1 MRNPAGAS
9 SLISFSVIWDWKLR
23 EGSSDEDS
31 LAEVFDD
38 RTALVPYFTGC
49 LRTLNDLDN
58 VAAGYPKLLATTLN
72 HECISKRLKEYKKI
86 MGNSYAGQLKSA
98 RFEEALHNSIEA
110 SLRCSSVVPRPI
122 FSQLYLDPDQPPFL
136 PEDVKP
142 KVEELDKELVHRY
155 TQNGSL
161 DFSNNQTVNEM
172 EDEEEDEDMSDS
184 SSPPIP
190 YSQKPAPEGS
200 CTTDGFCQ
208 AGKDLRLISLCVEQI
223 DIPAGFLLV
232 GAKSPN
238 LPEHILVC
246 AVDKRFLPDDHGK
259 NALLGF
265 SGNCIGCG
273 ERGFRYF
280 TEFSNHINLKL
291 TTQPKKQKHLKYYL
305 VRSSQGVLS
314 KGPLI
319 CWKAASLPE
328 CRSRQSSAASH
339 SAKPNSSVSPS
350 TAPESGR
357 ANGYKSG
364 FTQTD
369 SSVFSPAKSSSAV
382 NISGTQDLS
391 RNKNIVKPLALSVQ
405 LVGKTFATAPL
416 TLRNCDV
423 ANGNSSGG
431 RNNVLSSTFSR
442 PMPHS
447 TSPSPACFSVDQAS
461 MSSSGPP
468 KKRHRG
474 WSPGSPVPPPGLV
487 VPVPTI
493 RPLTRTE
500 PLLSVPVPQ
509 SMLTGILQPQP
520 IPAGETV
527 IVPENL
533 LNNSGIRPV
542 ILIGYGTLPYFYGNV
557 GDIVVSPLL
566 VNCYKIPQLENKDL
580 DLLGLTGGQLLS
592 VENMIL
598 LTIQYLVRL
607 GPDQI
612 PLREEFE
619 QIMLKAMQE
628 FTLRERS
635 LQMSGQCISV
645 SPGQL
650 PWLARLITSV
660 SQDLVHV
667 VVTQNSLA
675 EGISETLR
683 SLNEMKHQQRLPDYV
698 VAICA
703 SKNRGNE
710 FCVVVLGQYQSRA
723 LAEGMLT
730 TSEFLKEISYELI
743 TGKVSFLAS
752 HFKNTSLGDD
762 LDKLLE
768 KMQQQ
773 RGDNVVIPFNGD
785 VSECVSSQEAA
796 TMVSAQDSDLDIA
809 TFQIYQP
816 QLTVA
821 RKLLSQV
828 CAIADSGNQSLDL
841 GHFSKVDFIVIV
853 PRSEVLVQQTLQ
865 RIRQSGVLV
874 DLGLEENGTAYQRA
888 EKYVVRLDNEIQTKF
903 EVFMRRVKQNP
914 YTLFVLVHDNAH
926 IDLTSAISSSLS
938 HGEPSHGLADRVI
951 NCREVTEAFNL
962 LVLQVSSFPY
972 ALQTQQSRISSSNE
986 VHWIQFDN
994 MEEMGSE
1001 EKLYFGLNEYSK
1013 SLQWGITS
1021 PLLRCDENFEKMVN
1035 TLLERY
1041 PRLHS
1046 MVIRCYLLIQQYSEA
1061 LMALTTMA
1069 SLRDHSTP
1077 ETLSIMDD
1085 LITAPGKNRN
1095 GCGHMLIIRVPS
1107 VQLAMLAR
1115 ERLQEVRDK
1124 LGLQYR
1130 FEILLGNPASEFTV
1144 AKHFVTRLK
1153 AWRGN
1158 EQEDWVPRTYQDL
1171 EGLPCIVILTGKD
1184 TLGETFPRSLK
1195 YCDLRLI
1202 DSSYLTRTA
1211 LEQEVG
1217 LACCYVSKGAIRGSI
1232 VALDLSEKEHEK
1244 ANISENDSDELLIDL
1259 ERPQSNSSAVTGTSG
1274 SIAEN
1279 GVSSSSAV
1287 DKSQKQPVSLNFQNV
1302 AVSSVDEGTY
1312 PRSTAGE
1319 TLKQEC
1325 DSLGNQMASSTTSK
1339 LSSSSVA
1346 RTFRWPSQSVKEC
1359 KTLHAALPRIVI
1371 MSKAAYCLLGS
1382 QKSGHLPSSSSLLPH
1397 ADVSWLSSL
1406 RPLLPK
1412 DMNGEEQSLYYRQ
1425 WTTAR
1430 QHHVDYNN
1438 QSESAGLRSFHPRRL
1453 LLTGP
1458 PQVGKT
1464 GSYLQFL
1471 RILFRMLIRLL
1482 EVDVYDE
1489 EEINANSTESSEITQ
1504 SSNDHWPDVEIFSKI
1519 TFDLSVHDT
1528 KYGSMSPVYTEQLS
1542 RVKQEA
1548 SKETKVEEPR
1558 KRETVSMMLTKYSA
1572 YNTFHHCE
1580 QCHQYMDI
1588 NPAAQ
1593 MTDSTLHAFTFS
1605 SSMLGEEV
1613 QLHFIIPKSKEN
1625 HFVFSKQGKHL
1636 ESMRLPLV
1644 SDKQNLNA
1652 VKSPIFT
1659 PSSGRHEHGL
1669 LNLYHAMEGISHL
1682 HLLVV
1687 KEYEMPLYRKYWPNH
1702 IMLVLPGMFNNAGVG
1717 AARFLIKELSYHN
1730 LELER
1735 NRLEE
1740 LGVKRQCVWPFIV
1753 VMDDSCVLWNIHSV
1767 QEQSSQS
1774 MEPGST
1780 SKNVS
1785 LKSVLQHIEA
1795 TPKIV
1800 HYAIL
1805 GIQKWNSKLNSRGSK
1820 PPFSRCHVHD
1830 FILLNVDLT
1839 QNVQYDLNR
1848 YFCEDVDFNLRTN
1861 SSGLL
1866 ICRFNNFSLMKKHI
1880 QVGGQKDFA
1889 IKPKIMVSESVAP
1902 IIPLQYVCAPDSE
1915 HTLLAAPAQFL
1926 LEKFLQ
1932 HATYKLFPKAIHN
1945 FKNPVL
1951 AIDCYLNIGPE
1962 VAICYVS
1969 SRPHSIN
1976 VNCEGVYFSGL
1987 LLYLCDSFVG
1997 ADLLKKF
2004 KFLKGATLCVICQDR
2019 SSLRQTIV
2027 RLELEDE
2034 WQFRLRDEFQTAN
2047 CIDDKPLYFLTG
2059 RHI

>member
-1 MRNPAGAS
+1 
-9 SLISFSVIWDWKLR
+9 
-23 EGSSDEDS
+23 
-31 LAEVFDD
+31 
-38 RTALVPYFTGC
+38 
-49 LRTLNDLDN
+49 
-58 VAAGYPKLLATTLN
+58 
-72 HECISKRLKEYKKI
+72 

-155 TQNGSL
+155 SQNGNL
-161 DFSNNQTVNEM
+161 DFSTNQTVNEM

-208 AGKDLRLISLCVEQI
+208 AGKDLRLVSLCTEQI

-319 CWKAASLPE
+319 CWKE
-328 CRSRQSSAASH
+328 CRSRQSSAASL
-339 SAKPNSSVSPS
+339 SAKPNSAVSPS
-350 TAPESGR
+350 TTPEGGS

-364 FTQTD
+364 FTQT
-369 SSVFSPAKSSSAV
+369 
-382 NISGTQDLS
+382 
-391 RNKNIVKPLALSVQ
+391 
-405 LVGKTFATAPL
+405 
-416 TLRNCDV
+416 
-423 ANGNSSGG
+423 G
-431 RNNVLSSTFSR
+431 RT
-442 PMPHS
+442 
-447 TSPSPACFSVDQAS
+447 S
-461 MSSSGPP
+461 MSNSGPP

-493 RPLTRTE
+493 RPSTRTE

-533 LNNSGIRPV
+533 LNNSGVRPV

-580 DLLGLTGGQLLS
+580 ELLGLTSSQLLS

-598 LTIQYLVRL
+598 LTIQYLVQL

-635 LQMSGQCISV
+635 LQMSAQCISV
-645 SPGQL
+645 SPAQL
-650 PWLARLITSV
+650 PWLARLIASV
-660 SQDLVHV
+660 SRDLVHV

-683 SLNEMKHQQRLPDYV
+683 TLNEMKHQQKLPDYV

-703 SKNRGNE
+703 SKIRGNE

-723 LAEGMLT
+723 LAESMLT
-730 TSEFLKEISYELI
+730 SSEFLKEISYELI

-768 KMQQQ
+768 KMLQQ
-773 RGDNVVIPFNGD
+773 RGESVIIPFNGD
-785 VSECVSSQEAA
+785 VSECVSSQEAIA
-796 TMVSAQDSDLDIA
+796 MVSTQEPDLDVD

-874 DLGLEENGTAYQRA
+874 DLGLEDNGTAYQRA

-903 EVFMRRVKQNP
+903 EVFMKRVKQNP

-926 IDLTSAISSSLS
+926 VDLTSAISSSLS

-951 NCREVTEAFNL
+951 NCREVLEAFNL

-972 ALQTQQSRISSSNE
+972 ALQTQQSRISSTNE
-986 VHWIQFDN
+986 VHWIQFDAVVN
-994 MEEMGSE
+994 
-1001 EKLYFGLNEYSK
+1001 KLYFGLNEYSK
-1013 SLQWGITS
+1013 SLQWGVTS
-1021 PLLRCDENFEKMVN
+1021 PLLRCDETFEKMVT

-1046 MVIRCYLLIQQYSEA
+1046 MVVRCYLLIQQYSQA
-1061 LMALTTMA
+1061 LMSLTTMA

-1085 LITAPGKNRN
+1085 LITSPGKDKN
-1095 GCGHMLIIRVPS
+1095 GCGHMLVIRVPS
-1107 VQLAMLAR
+1107 VQLAMLAK

-1130 FEILLGNPASEFTV
+1130 FEIVLGNPASELTV

-1158 EQEDWVPRTYQDL
+1158 EQDDWIPRTYQDL

-1184 TLGETFPRSLK
+1184 PLGETFPRSLK

-1217 LACCYVSKGAIRGSI
+1217 LACCYVSKEVIRGPI

-1244 ANISENDSDELLIDL
+1244 ANGSENDADELLIDL
-1259 ERPQSNSSAVTGTSG
+1259 DRPQSNSSAVTGTSG
-1274 SIAEN
+1274 SLADN
-1279 GVSSSSAV
+1279 GVSSSSAA
-1287 DKSQKQPVSLNFQNV
+1287 DKSQKQAPSLNFQMV
-1302 AVSSVDEGTY
+1302 AHSSVDEGAY
-1312 PRSTAGE
+1312 PGFTAGE

-1339 LSSSSVA
+1339 LSSLSSVSQ
-1346 RTFRWPSQSVKEC
+1346 TFRWPGHSTKDSKAFR
-1359 KTLHAALPRIVI
+1359 AALPRIVI
-1371 MSKAAYCLLGS
+1371 LSKAAYCLLSS
-1382 QKSGHLPSSSSLLPH
+1382 QKSGNLPSSSSLLPH

-1406 RPLLPK
+1406 RPLLHK
-1412 DMNGEEQSLYYRQ
+1412 DMSSEEQSLYYRQ

-1430 QHHVDYNN
+1430 QHHADFSN
-1438 QSESAGLRSFHPRRL
+1438 QGEASSSRSFHPRRL

-1489 EEINANSTESSEITQ
+1489 EEINTSDSEIAQ
-1504 SSNDHWPDVEIFSKI
+1504 SSNDHWPDIEIFSKMS
-1519 TFDLSVHDT
+1519 FDLSVHDP
-1528 KYGSMSPVYTEQLS
+1528 KYRNISPVYTEQLS
-1542 RVKQEA
+1542 RIKQET
-1548 SKETKVEEPR
+1548 SKEMKSEEPK
-1558 KRETVSMMLTKYSA
+1558 KRETVSMMLTKYAA

-1593 MTDSTLHAFTFS
+1593 VSDSTLHAFTFS

-1613 QLHFIIPKSKEN
+1613 QLHFIIPKSKES

-1644 SDKQNLNA
+1644 SDKNLNA

-1753 VMDDSCVLWNIHSV
+1753 VMDDSCVLWNMHSV
-1767 QEQSSQS
+1767 HEQSSQS
-1774 MEPGST
+1774 LEPGGT

-1785 LKSVLQHIEA
+1785 LKNVLQHIEA

-1805 GIQKWNSKLNSRGSK
+1805 GVQKWNSKLNAK
-1820 PPFSRCHVHD
+1820 KTKAPFSRCHVRD
-1830 FILLNVDLT
+1830 FILLNIDLT

-1848 YFCEDVDFNLRTN
+1848 YFCEDIDFNLRTN

-1866 ICRFNNFSLMKKHI
+1866 ICRFNNFSVMKKHI
-1880 QVGGQKDFA
+1880 QVGGQKDFVV
-1889 IKPKIMVSESVAP
+1889 KPKIVVSDSPAP
-1902 IIPLQYVCAPDSE
+1902 IMPLQYVCAPDSE
-1915 HTLLAAPAQFL
+1915 HTLLAAPSQFL

-1951 AIDCYLNIGPE
+1951 AIDCYLNIGLE

-1976 VNCEGVYFSGL
+1976 VNCEGVFFSGL

-1997 ADLLKKF
+1997 ADLLKRF
-2004 KFLKGATLCVICQDR
+2004 RFLKGATLCVICQDR

-2047 CIDDKPLYFLTG
+2047 SSEDRPLYFLTG

>member
-1 MRNPAGAS
+1 
-9 SLISFSVIWDWKLR
+9 
-23 EGSSDEDS
+23 
-31 LAEVFDD
+31 
-38 RTALVPYFTGC
+38 
-49 LRTLNDLDN
+49 
-58 VAAGYPKLLATTLN
+58 
-72 HECISKRLKEYKKI
+72 

-98 RFEEALHNSIEA
+98 QFEEALHNSIEA

-122 FSQLYLDPDQPPFL
+122 FSQLYLDPDQHPFSSA
-136 PEDVKP
+136 DVKP
-142 KVEELDKELVHRY
+142 KVEDLDKDLVHRY

-161 DFSNNQTVNEM
+161 DFSNNLTVNEM
-172 EDEEEDEDMSDS
+172 EDDEDDEEMSDS
-184 SSPPIP
+184 NSPPIP

-208 AGKDLRLISLCVEQI
+208 AGKDLRLVSLCMEQI

-319 CWKAASLPE
+319 CWKE
-328 CRSRQSSAASH
+328 CRSRQSSATCH
-339 SAKPNSSVSPS
+339 SMKPNSSVSS
-350 TAPESGR
+350 TVTPENGT

-364 FTQTD
+364 FIQTD
-369 SSVFSPAKSSSAV
+369 A
-382 NISGTQDLS
+382 
-391 RNKNIVKPLALSVQ
+391 
-405 LVGKTFATAPL
+405 
-416 TLRNCDV
+416 
-423 ANGNSSGG
+423 ANGNSSHGG
-431 RNNVLSSTFSR
+431 KSSASSSTPAR
-442 PMPHS
+442 PGNYS
-447 TSPSPACFSVDQAS
+447 LSPRPSYASGDQAT
-461 MSSSGPP
+461 MFISGPP

-474 WSPGSPVPPPGLV
+474 WYPGSPVPQPGLV
-487 VPVPTI
+487 VPVPTV
-493 RPLTRTE
+493 RPLSRSE
-500 PLLSVPVPQ
+500 SLLSAPVPQ
-509 SMLTGILQPQP
+509 TPLTGILQPRP

-533 LNNSGIRPV
+533 LTNSGVRPV

-580 DLLGLTGGQLLS
+580 EHLGLTGSQLLS

-628 FTLRERS
+628 FTLRERA
-635 LQMSGQCISV
+635 LQMGAQCAPV

-650 PWLARLITSV
+650 PWLARLIASV

-667 VVTQNSLA
+667 IVTQNSLA

-683 SLNEMKHQQRLPDYV
+683 TLSEMRHYQRLPDYV

-703 SKNRGNE
+703 SKIRGNE
-710 FCVVVLGQYQSRA
+710 FCVVVLGQHQSRA
-723 LAEGMLT
+723 LAESMLT

-752 HFKNTSLGDD
+752 HFKTTSLGDD
-762 LDKLLE
+762 LDKLLD
-768 KMQQQ
+768 KMQQR
-773 RGDNVVIPFNGD
+773 RGESVVTPFNGD
-785 VSECVSSQEAA
+785 LHECVSAQEAA
-796 TMVSAQDSDLDIA
+796 AMIPTQNLDLDIE

-828 CAIADSGNQSLDL
+828 CAIADSGSQSLDL
-841 GHFSKVDFIVIV
+841 GHFSKVDFIIIV

-914 YTLFVLVHDNAH
+914 YTLFVLVHDNSH
-926 IDLTSAISSSLS
+926 VELTSVISGSLS

-951 NCREVTEAFNL
+951 NCREVLEAFNL

-972 ALQTQQSRISSSNE
+972 TLQTQQSRISSSNE
-986 VHWIQFDN
+986 VHWIQLDN
-994 MEEMGSE
+994 MEDMSCE

-1021 PLLRCDENFEKMVN
+1021 PLLRCDETFEKMVN

-1046 MVIRCYLLIQQYSEA
+1046 MVVRCYLLIQQYSEA

-1085 LITAPGKNRN
+1085 LISSPGKTRS
-1095 GCGHMLIIRVPS
+1095 GRGHMLIIRVPS
-1107 VQLAMLAR
+1107 VQLAMLAK

-1130 FEILLGNPASEFTV
+1130 FEIILGNPASELSV
-1144 AKHFVTRLK
+1144 ATHFVARLK
-1153 AWRGN
+1153 TWRGN
-1158 EQEDWVPRTYQDL
+1158 EPEEWTPRTYQDL

-1184 TLGETFPRSLK
+1184 PLGETFPRSLK

-1217 LACCYVSKGAIRGSI
+1217 LACCYVSKEVIRGPA
-1232 VALDLSEKEHEK
+1232 VALDLSGKEQER
-1244 ANISENDSDELLIDL
+1244 ATTSENDSDELLIDL

-1274 SIAEN
+1274 SIMEN
-1279 GVSSSSAV
+1279 GVSSSSAA
-1287 DKSQKQPVSLNFQNV
+1287 DRSQKLSLTPSFQSPAN
-1302 AVSSVDEGTY
+1302 SMGLDEGVSAG
-1312 PRSTAGE
+1312 PGGAGE

-1325 DSLGNQMASSTTSK
+1325 DSLGPQMASSTTSK
-1339 LSSSSVA
+1339 PSSSSSSSSGPRA
-1346 RTFRWPSQSVKEC
+1346 LSWPGQLPQGC
-1359 KTLHAALPRIVI
+1359 RGLHAALPPIVI
-1371 MSKAAYCLLGS
+1371 LSKAAYSLLGS
-1382 QKSGHLPSSSSLLPH
+1382 QRGGKPPASSSLLPH
-1397 ADVSWLSSL
+1397 ADVAWVSSL
-1406 RPLLPK
+1406 RPLLHK
-1412 DMNGEEQSLYYRQ
+1412 DMSSEEQSLYYRQ
-1425 WTTAR
+1425 WTSAR
-1430 QHHVDYNN
+1430 QHHADFSN
-1438 QSESAGLRSFHPRRL
+1438 QPDPASGARACHPRRL

-1489 EEINANSTESSEITQ
+1489 GEINADHSECSGVSQ
-1504 SSNDHWPDVEIFSKI
+1504 AEGEPWPDIESFSKMP
-1519 TFDLSVHDT
+1519 FDVSVHDP
-1528 KYGSMSPVYTEQLS
+1528 KYSLMSLVYTEKLAG
-1542 RVKQEA
+1542 VKQEA
-1548 SKETKVEEPR
+1548 IKDSKVEEPR
-1558 KRETVSMMLTKYSA
+1558 KRGTVSMMLTKYAA

-1580 QCHQYMDI
+1580 QCHQYMDCTS
-1588 NPAAQ
+1588 ASQ
-1593 MTDSTLHAFTFS
+1593 MSDSTLHAFTFS

-1613 QLHFIIPKSKEN
+1613 QLYFIIPKSKES

-1669 LNLYHAMEGISHL
+1669 LNLFHAMEGISHL

-1767 QEQSSQS
+1767 QDQTSQP
-1774 MEPGST
+1774 MEAGVS

-1795 TPKIV
+1795 TPKII

-1805 GIQKWNSKLNSRGSK
+1805 GIQKWSSKLTSQSLK
-1820 PPFSRCHVHD
+1820 APFSRCHVHD
-1830 FILLNVDLT
+1830 FILLNIDLT
-1839 QNVQYDLNR
+1839 QNVQYDFNR

-1866 ICRFNNFSLMKKHI
+1866 ICRFNNFSLMKKHV
-1880 QVGGQKDFA
+1880 QVGGQRDFI
-1889 IKPKIMVSESVAP
+1889 IKPKIMVSESLAP
-1902 IIPLQYVCAPDSE
+1902 ILPLQYVCAPDSE

-1932 HATYKLFPKAIHN
+1932 HASYKLFPKAIHN
-1945 FKNPVL
+1945 FKSPVL

-1962 VAICYVS
+1962 VAICYIS
-1969 SRPHSIN
+1969 SRPHSSN
-1976 VNCEGVYFSGL
+1976 VNCEGVFFSGL

-2047 CIDDKPLYFLTG
+2047 SSDDKPLYFLTG
-2059 RHI
+2059 RHV

>member
-1 MRNPAGAS
+1 M
-9 SLISFSVIWDWKLR
+9 
-23 EGSSDEDS
+23 
-31 LAEVFDD
+31 
-38 RTALVPYFTGC
+38 T
-49 LRTLNDLDN
+49 
-58 VAAGYPKLLATTLN
+58 
-72 HECISKRLKEYKKI
+72 

-110 SLRCSSVVPRPI
+110 SLRCNSVVPRPI
-122 FSQLYLDPDQPPFL
+122 FSQLYLDPEQPSFSL
-136 PEDVKP
+136 EGNQADVKP
-142 KVEELDKELVHRY
+142 KVEELDKELMNRY

-161 DFSNNQTVNEM
+161 DFSTSQTVNEM
-172 EDEEEDEDMSDS
+172 DEDEEDEDMSDS

-190 YSQKPAPEGS
+190 YAQKPAPEGS

-208 AGKDLRLISLCVEQI
+208 AGKDLRLVSLCMEQI

-273 ERGFRYF
+273 EKGFRYF

-319 CWKAASLPE
+319 CWKGPFSLRASDATSGNNGG
-328 CRSRQSSAASH
+328 RTSVMSSTISRPISH
-339 SAKPNSSVSPS
+339 SVSPGPS
-350 TAPESGR
+350 CMSGE
-357 ANGYKSG
+357 
-364 FTQTD
+364 
-369 SSVFSPAKSSSAV
+369 
-382 NISGTQDLS
+382 
-391 RNKNIVKPLALSVQ
+391 
-405 LVGKTFATAPL
+405 
-416 TLRNCDV
+416 
-423 ANGNSSGG
+423 
-431 RNNVLSSTFSR
+431 
-442 PMPHS
+442 
-447 TSPSPACFSVDQAS
+447 QAS
-461 MSSSGPP
+461 MTSSGPP

-487 VPVPTI
+487 VPVPAI
-493 RPLTRTE
+493 RPLPRTD
-500 PLLSVPVPQ
+500 PVLSVPVPQ

-533 LNNSGIRPV
+533 LNNSGVRPV

-580 DLLGLTGGQLLS
+580 DLFGLTGSQLLS
-592 VENMIL
+592 VENMII

-607 GPDQI
+607 GPDKI

-628 FTLRERS
+628 FTVREQS
-635 LQMSGQCISV
+635 LQMSPQCISL
-645 SPGQL
+645 SPAQL
-650 PWLARLITSV
+650 PWLARLIASV
-660 SQDLVHV
+660 SQDMVHV

-683 SLNEMKHQQRLPDYV
+683 SLSEMKRQQRLPDYV
-698 VAICA
+698 VTICT
-703 SKNRGNE
+703 SKIRGNE

-723 LAEGMLT
+723 LAESMLT

-752 HFKNTSLGDD
+752 HFKNTSLGDE

-768 KMQQQ
+768 TMQQR

-785 VSECVSSQEAA
+785 VNECISSQEAA
-796 TMVSAQDSDLDIA
+796 AMVSTQELDLDTE

-841 GHFSKVDFIVIV
+841 GHFSKVDFIIVV
-853 PRSEVLVQQTLQ
+853 PRSEVLVQQTIQ

-874 DLGLEENGTAYQRA
+874 DLGLEENGVAYQRA

-926 IDLTSAISSSLS
+926 VDLTSAISSSLS

-951 NCREVTEAFNL
+951 NCREVLEAFNL

-972 ALQTQQSRISSSNE
+972 ALQTLQSRISSSNE
-986 VHWIQFDN
+986 VHWIQFSN
-994 MEEMGSE
+994 MEDLSRD
-1001 EKLYFGLNEYSK
+1001 EKLYFGLNEYGK

-1021 PLLRCDENFEKMVN
+1021 PLLRCDETFEKMVH

-1046 MVIRCYLLIQQYSEA
+1046 MVIRCYLLIQQYLEA

-1085 LITAPGKNRN
+1085 IITSPGKDKSGR
-1095 GCGHMLIIRVPS
+1095 GHMLVIRIPS
-1107 VQLAMLAR
+1107 VQLAMLAK
-1115 ERLQEVRDK
+1115 ERLQEARDK

-1130 FEILLGNPASEFTV
+1130 FEIILGNPASELIV
-1144 AKHFVTRLK
+1144 AKHFVKRLK

-1158 EQEDWVPRTYQDL
+1158 DREDWFPHTYQDL
-1171 EGLPCIVILTGKD
+1171 EGLPCIVVLTGKD
-1184 TLGETFPRSLK
+1184 PLGETFPRSLK

-1217 LACCYVSKGAIRGSI
+1217 MACCYVSKDAIRGPI
-1232 VALDLSEKEHEK
+1232 VALDLSEKDQEK
-1244 ANISENDSDELLIDL
+1244 ACIIENDADELLIDL

-1279 GVSSSSAV
+1279 GVSSSSATE
-1287 DKSQKQPVSLNFQNV
+1287 KSQKPPGSLSFQNV
-1302 AVSSVDEGTY
+1302 ANSSVDEGF
-1312 PRSTAGE
+1312 TAGE

-1325 DSLGNQMASSTTSK
+1325 DSLGNQIASSTTSK
-1339 LSSSSVA
+1339 LSTSSFPISQ
-1346 RTFRWPSQSVKEC
+1346 TFRWPSQSMKEC
-1359 KTLHAALPRIVI
+1359 RGLHVALPRVVI
-1371 MSKAAYCLLGS
+1371 LSKAAYCLLGS
-1382 QKSGHLPSSSSLLPH
+1382 QKSGQPPSSSSLLPH
-1397 ADVSWLSSL
+1397 ADVSWTSSL
-1406 RPLLPK
+1406 RPLLHK
-1412 DMNGEEQSLYYRQ
+1412 DMTSEEQSLYYRQ
-1425 WTTAR
+1425 WTAAR
-1430 QHHVDYNN
+1430 QHHADYNN
-1438 QSESAGLRSFHPRRL
+1438 QSETASGRSFHPRRL

-1489 EEINANSTESSEITQ
+1489 EAINTNHTKDNEIAQ
-1504 SSNDHWPDVEIFSKI
+1504 SSTDQWPDVEIISK
-1519 TFDLSVHDT
+1519 TPFDLSVHDP
-1528 KYGSMSPVYTEQLS
+1528 KYAFMSPVYTEQL
-1542 RVKQEA
+1542 QEPN
-1548 SKETKVEEPR
+1548 KETKAEKFR
-1558 KRETVSMMLTKYSA
+1558 KRITVSMMLTKYAA

-1588 NPAAQ
+1588 NPSAQ
-1593 MTDSTLHAFTFS
+1593 VSDSTLHAFTFS
-1605 SSMLGEEV
+1605 SSMLGEEI
-1613 QLHFIIPKSKEN
+1613 QLHFIIPKSKESY
-1625 HFVFSKQGKHL
+1625 FVFSKQGKHL

-1644 SDKQNLNA
+1644 SDKNLNA

-1669 LNLYHAMEGISHL
+1669 LNLYHAMEGVNHL

-1753 VMDDSCVLWNIHSV
+1753 VMDDTCVLWNSHSI
-1767 QEQSSQS
+1767 QEQSSHSTDQ
-1774 MEPGST
+1774 GTT

-1805 GIQKWNSKLNSRGSK
+1805 GIQKWNSKLNSRSPK
-1820 PPFSRCHVHD
+1820 APFSRCHIHD

-1866 ICRFNNFSLMKKHI
+1866 ICCFNNFSLMKKHI

-1889 IKPKIMVSESVAP
+1889 IKPKIMVSESLTP
-1902 IIPLQYVCAPDSE
+1902 IMPLQYVCAPDSE

-1951 AIDCYLNIGPE
+1951 VIDCYLNIGTE
-1962 VAICYVS
+1962 VALCYIS
-1969 SRPHSIN
+1969 SRPHSVN
-1976 VNCEGVYFSGL
+1976 VNCEGVFFSGL

-1997 ADLLKKF
+1997 ADFLKKF

-2047 CIDDKPLYFLTG
+2047 SSDDKPLYFLTG

>member
-1 MRNPAGAS
+1 
-9 SLISFSVIWDWKLR
+9 
-23 EGSSDEDS
+23 
-31 LAEVFDD
+31 
-38 RTALVPYFTGC
+38 
-49 LRTLNDLDN
+49 
-58 VAAGYPKLLATTLN
+58 
-72 HECISKRLKEYKKI
+72 

-98 RFEEALHNSIEA
+98 QFEEALHNSIEA

-122 FSQLYLDPDQPPFL
+122 FSQLYLDPDQHPFSSA
-136 PEDVKP
+136 DVKP
-142 KVEELDKELVHRY
+142 KVEDLDKDLVHRY

-161 DFSNNQTVNEM
+161 DFSNNLTVNEM
-172 EDEEEDEDMSDS
+172 EDDEDDEEMSDS
-184 SSPPIP
+184 NSPPIP

-208 AGKDLRLISLCVEQI
+208 AGKDLRLVSLCMEQI

-319 CWKAASLPE
+319 CWKE
-328 CRSRQSSAASH
+328 CRSRQSSATCH
-339 SAKPNSSVSPS
+339 SMKPNSSVSS
-350 TAPESGR
+350 TVTPENGTT
-357 ANGYKSG
+357 NGYKSG
-364 FTQTD
+364 FIQTD
-369 SSVFSPAKSSSAV
+369 SPILSPANSAI
-382 NISGTQDLS
+382 NLSGAQDLT
-391 RNKNIVKPLALSVQ
+391 RNKNVVKPLALSLQV
-405 LVGKTFATAPL
+405 VGKTFAAAEDRSGAVSNIVLLYKALCSLCSNQKSQGMTFGTWEDRA
-416 TLRNCDV
+416 DA
-423 ANGNSSGG
+423 ANGNSSHGG
-431 RNNVLSSTFSR
+431 KSSASSSTPAR
-442 PMPHS
+442 PGNYS
-447 TSPSPACFSVDQAS
+447 LSPRPSYASGDQAT
-461 MSSSGPP
+461 MFISGPP

-474 WSPGSPVPPPGLV
+474 WYPGSPVPQPGLV
-487 VPVPTI
+487 VPVPTV
-493 RPLTRTE
+493 RPLSRSE
-500 PLLSVPVPQ
+500 SLLSAPVPQ
-509 SMLTGILQPQP
+509 TPLTGILQPRP

-533 LNNSGIRPV
+533 LTNSGVRPV

-580 DLLGLTGGQLLS
+580 EHLGLTGSQLLS

-628 FTLRERS
+628 FTLRERA
-635 LQMSGQCISV
+635 LQMGAQCAPV

-650 PWLARLITSV
+650 PWLARLIASV

-667 VVTQNSLA
+667 IVTQNSLA

-683 SLNEMKHQQRLPDYV
+683 TLSEMRHYQRLPDYV

-703 SKNRGNE
+703 SKIRGNE
-710 FCVVVLGQYQSRA
+710 FCVVVLGQHQSRA
-723 LAEGMLT
+723 LAESMLT

-752 HFKNTSLGDD
+752 HFKTTSLGDD
-762 LDKLLE
+762 LDKLLD
-768 KMQQQ
+768 KMQQR
-773 RGDNVVIPFNGD
+773 RGESVVTPFNGD
-785 VSECVSSQEAA
+785 LHECVSAQEAA
-796 TMVSAQDSDLDIA
+796 AMIPTQNLDLDIE

-828 CAIADSGNQSLDL
+828 CAIADSGSQSLDL
-841 GHFSKVDFIVIV
+841 GHFSKVDFIIIV

-914 YTLFVLVHDNAH
+914 YTLFVLVHDNSH
-926 IDLTSAISSSLS
+926 VELTSVISGSLS

-951 NCREVTEAFNL
+951 NCREVLEAFNL

-972 ALQTQQSRISSSNE
+972 TLQTQQSRISSSNE
-986 VHWIQFDN
+986 VHWIQLDN
-994 MEEMGSE
+994 MEDMSCE

-1021 PLLRCDENFEKMVN
+1021 PLLRCDETFEKMVN

-1046 MVIRCYLLIQQYSEA
+1046 MVVRCYLLIQQYSEA

-1085 LITAPGKNRN
+1085 LISSPGKTRS
-1095 GCGHMLIIRVPS
+1095 GRGHMLIIRVPS
-1107 VQLAMLAR
+1107 VQLAMLAK

-1130 FEILLGNPASEFTV
+1130 FEIILGNPASELSV
-1144 AKHFVTRLK
+1144 ATHFVARLK
-1153 AWRGN
+1153 TWRGN
-1158 EQEDWVPRTYQDL
+1158 EPEEWTPRTYQDL

-1184 TLGETFPRSLK
+1184 PLGETFPRSLK

-1217 LACCYVSKGAIRGSI
+1217 LACCYVSKEVIRGPA
-1232 VALDLSEKEHEK
+1232 VALDLSGKEQER
-1244 ANISENDSDELLIDL
+1244 ATISENDSDELLIDL

-1274 SIAEN
+1274 SIMEN
-1279 GVSSSSAV
+1279 GVSSSSAA
-1287 DKSQKQPVSLNFQNV
+1287 DRSQKLSLTPSFQSPAN
-1302 AVSSVDEGTY
+1302 SMGLDEGVSAGTGG
-1312 PRSTAGE
+1312 AGE

-1325 DSLGNQMASSTTSK
+1325 DSLGPQMASSTTSK
-1339 LSSSSVA
+1339 PSSSSSSSSSGPRAVS
-1346 RTFRWPSQSVKEC
+1346 WPGQLPQGC
-1359 KTLHAALPRIVI
+1359 RGLHAALPPIVI
-1371 MSKAAYCLLGS
+1371 LSKAAYSLLGS
-1382 QKSGHLPSSSSLLPH
+1382 QRGGKPPTSSSLLPH
-1397 ADVSWLSSL
+1397 ADVAWVSSL
-1406 RPLLPK
+1406 RPLLHK
-1412 DMNGEEQSLYYRQ
+1412 DMSSEEQSLYYRQ
-1425 WTTAR
+1425 WTSAR
-1430 QHHVDYNN
+1430 QHHADFSN
-1438 QSESAGLRSFHPRRL
+1438 QPDPASGARACHPRRL

-1489 EEINANSTESSEITQ
+1489 GEINADHSECSGVSQ
-1504 SSNDHWPDVEIFSKI
+1504 AEGEPWPDIESFSKMP
-1519 TFDLSVHDT
+1519 FDVSVHDP
-1528 KYGSMSPVYTEQLS
+1528 KYSLMSLVYTEKLAG
-1542 RVKQEA
+1542 VKQEA
-1548 SKETKVEEPR
+1548 IKDSKVEEPR
-1558 KRETVSMMLTKYSA
+1558 KRGTVSMMLTKYAA

-1580 QCHQYMDI
+1580 QCHQYMDCTS
-1588 NPAAQ
+1588 ASQ
-1593 MTDSTLHAFTFS
+1593 MSDSTLHAFTFS

-1613 QLHFIIPKSKEN
+1613 QLYFIIPKSKES

-1669 LNLYHAMEGISHL
+1669 LNLFHAMEGISHL

-1767 QEQSSQS
+1767 QDQTSQP
-1774 MEPGST
+1774 MEAGVS

-1795 TPKIV
+1795 TPKII

-1805 GIQKWNSKLNSRGSK
+1805 GIQKWSSKLTSQSLK
-1820 PPFSRCHVHD
+1820 APFSRCHVHD
-1830 FILLNVDLT
+1830 FILLNIDLT
-1839 QNVQYDLNR
+1839 QNVQYDFNR

-1866 ICRFNNFSLMKKHI
+1866 ICRFNNFSLMKKHV
-1880 QVGGQKDFA
+1880 QVGGQRDFI
-1889 IKPKIMVSESVAP
+1889 IKPKIMVSESLAP
-1902 IIPLQYVCAPDSE
+1902 ILPLQYVCAPDSE

-1932 HATYKLFPKAIHN
+1932 HASYKLFPKAIHN
-1945 FKNPVL
+1945 FKSPVL

-1962 VAICYVS
+1962 VAICYIS
-1969 SRPHSIN
+1969 SRPHSSN
-1976 VNCEGVYFSGL
+1976 VNCEGVFFSGL

-2047 CIDDKPLYFLTG
+2047 SSDDKPLYFLTG
-2059 RHI
+2059 RHV

>member
-1 MRNPAGAS
+1 
-9 SLISFSVIWDWKLR
+9 
-23 EGSSDEDS
+23 
-31 LAEVFDD
+31 
-38 RTALVPYFTGC
+38 
-49 LRTLNDLDN
+49 
-58 VAAGYPKLLATTLN
+58 
-72 HECISKRLKEYKKI
+72 

-122 FSQLYLDPDQPPFL
+122 FSQLYLDPDQHPFSAA
-136 PEDVKP
+136 DVKP
-142 KVEELDKELVHRY
+142 KVEDLDKDLVHRY

-161 DFSNNQTVNEM
+161 DFSNSLAVNEM
-172 EDEEEDEDMSDS
+172 EDDDDDEEMSES
-184 SSPPIP
+184 NSPPIP

-208 AGKDLRLISLCVEQI
+208 AGKDLRLVSLCMEQI

-305 VRSSQGVLS
+305 VRTSQGVLS

-319 CWKAASLPE
+319 CWKE
-328 CRSRQSSAASH
+328 CRSRQSSAACH
-339 SAKPNSSVSPS
+339 PTKPNPSVSS
-350 TAPESGR
+350 TVTPENGTT
-357 ANGYKSG
+357 NGYKTG

-369 SSVFSPAKSSSAV
+369 SPVLSPANSAI
-382 NISGTQDLS
+382 NLSGAQDLT
-391 RNKNIVKPLALSVQ
+391 RNKNVVKPLALSLQV
-405 LVGKTFATAPL
+405 VGKTFADA
-416 TLRNCDV
+416 
-423 ANGNSSGG
+423 ANGNSHGGKSSASGSTPARPG
-431 RNNVLSSTFSR
+431 NYSLSPR
-442 PMPHS
+442 PS
-447 TSPSPACFSVDQAS
+447 YASVDQAT
-461 MSSSGPP
+461 MFISGPP

-474 WSPGSPVPPPGLV
+474 WYPGSPVPQPGLV
-487 VPVPTI
+487 VPVPAI
-493 RPLTRTE
+493 RPLSRTE
-500 PLLSVPVPQ
+500 PLLSAPVPQ
-509 SMLTGILQPQP
+509 TPLTGILQPRP

-533 LNNSGIRPV
+533 LSNSGVRPV

-566 VNCYKIPQLENKDL
+566 VNCYKIPQLDNKDL
-580 DLLGLTGGQLLS
+580 EQLGLTSSQLLS

-607 GPDQI
+607 GPDQM

-628 FTLRERS
+628 FTLRERA
-635 LQMSGQCISV
+635 LQMGSSCTPV

-650 PWLARLITSV
+650 PWLARLIASV

-667 VVTQNSLA
+667 IVTQNSLA

-683 SLNEMKHQQRLPDYV
+683 ILSEMRHYQRLPDYV

-703 SKNRGNE
+703 SKIRGNE
-710 FCVVVLGQYQSRA
+710 FCVVVLGQHQSRA
-723 LAEGMLT
+723 LAESMLT

-752 HFKNTSLGDD
+752 HFKTTSLGDD

-768 KMQQQ
+768 KMQQR
-773 RGDNVVIPFNGD
+773 RGDSVVTPFNGD
-785 VSECVSSQEAA
+785 LNECVSPQEAA
-796 TMVSAQDSDLDIA
+796 TMIPTQNLDSDNE

-828 CAIADSGNQSLDL
+828 CAIADSGSQSLDL
-841 GHFSKVDFIVIV
+841 GHFSKVDFIIIV

-865 RIRQSGVLV
+865 RVRQSGVLI
-874 DLGLEENGTAYQRA
+874 DLGLEENGTAHQRA
-888 EKYVVRLDNEIQTKF
+888 EKYVVRLDNEIQSKF

-914 YTLFVLVHDNAH
+914 YTLFVLVHDNSH
-926 IDLTSAISSSLS
+926 VELTSVISGSLS

-951 NCREVTEAFNL
+951 NCREVLEAFNL

-972 ALQTQQSRISSSNE
+972 TLQTQQSRISSSNE
-986 VHWIQFDN
+986 VHWIQLDT
-994 MEEMGSE
+994 MEEVGCE

-1013 SLQWGITS
+1013 SLQWGVTS
-1021 PLLRCDENFEKMVN
+1021 PLLRCDETFEKMVN

-1046 MVIRCYLLIQQYSEA
+1046 MVVRCYLLIQHYSEA

-1085 LITAPGKNRN
+1085 LISSPGKNKS
-1095 GCGHMLIIRVPS
+1095 GKGHMLVIRVPS
-1107 VQLAMLAR
+1107 VQLAMLAK

-1130 FEILLGNPASEFTV
+1130 FEIILGNPASELNV
-1144 AKHFVTRLK
+1144 ATHFVARLK
-1153 AWRGN
+1153 IWRGN
-1158 EQEDWVPRTYQDL
+1158 EPEEWIPRTYQDL

-1184 TLGETFPRSLK
+1184 PLGETFPRSLK

-1217 LACCYVSKGAIRGSI
+1217 LACCYVSKEVIRGPTA
-1232 VALDLSEKEHEK
+1232 ALDLSGKEPEQAPSSEKD
-1244 ANISENDSDELLIDL
+1244 SEELLIDL

-1274 SIAEN
+1274 SIMEN
-1279 GVSSSSAV
+1279 GVSSSSTA
-1287 DKSQKQPVSLNFQNV
+1287 DKSQKQSLTSSFQSPVT
-1302 AVSSVDEGTY
+1302 SVGLDEGVSA
-1312 PRSTAGE
+1312 STARAGE

-1325 DSLGNQMASSTTSK
+1325 DSLGPLMASSTTSK
-1339 LSSSSVA
+1339 PSSSSSGSRSLA
-1346 RTFRWPSQSVKEC
+1346 WPGQPPRGLRG
-1359 KTLHAALPRIVI
+1359 LHTALPPVVI
-1371 MSKAAYCLLGS
+1371 LSKAAYSLLGS
-1382 QKSGHLPSSSSLLPH
+1382 QKGSKLPSSSSLLPH
-1397 ADVSWLSSL
+1397 ADVAWVSSL
-1406 RPLLPK
+1406 RPSLHK
-1412 DMNGEEQSLYYRQ
+1412 DMSSEEQSLYYRQ
-1425 WTTAR
+1425 WTSAR
-1430 QHHVDYNN
+1430 QHHADYSN
-1438 QSESAGLRSFHPRRL
+1438 QPDSASGARTFHPRRL
-1453 LLTGP
+1453 LLSGP

-1489 EEINANSTESSEITQ
+1489 EEINTDYNKSSDVSQ
-1504 SSNDHWPDVEIFSKI
+1504 SEGEPWPDIESFSKLP
-1519 TFDLSVHDT
+1519 FDVSVHDP
-1528 KYGSMSPVYTEQLS
+1528 KYRLMSLVYTEKLAG
-1542 RVKQEA
+1542 VKQEII
-1548 SKETKVEEPR
+1548 KECKVEESR
-1558 KRETVSMMLTKYSA
+1558 KRETVSMMLTKYAA

-1580 QCHQYMDI
+1580 QCHQYMDFT
-1588 NPAAQ
+1588 PASQ
-1593 MTDSTLHAFTFS
+1593 MSDSTLHAFTFS

-1613 QLHFIIPKSKEN
+1613 QLYFIIPKSKES

-1644 SDKQNLNA
+1644 SDKNLNA

-1669 LNLYHAMEGISHL
+1669 LNLFHAMEGINHL

-1702 IMLVLPGMFNNAGVG
+1702 IMLVLPGMFNNAGVD
-1717 AARFLIKELSYHN
+1717 
-1730 LELER
+1730 
-1735 NRLEE
+1735 
-1740 LGVKRQCVWPFIV
+1740 LGKGW
-1753 VMDDSCVLWNIHSV
+1753 
-1767 QEQSSQS
+1767 QS
-1774 MEPGST
+1774 
-1780 SKNVS
+1780 
-1785 LKSVLQHIEA
+1785 
-1795 TPKIV
+1795 
-1800 HYAIL
+1800 
-1805 GIQKWNSKLNSRGSK
+1805 
-1820 PPFSRCHVHD
+1820 
-1830 FILLNVDLT
+1830 
-1839 QNVQYDLNR
+1839 
-1848 YFCEDVDFNLRTN
+1848 
-1861 SSGLL
+1861 
-1866 ICRFNNFSLMKKHI
+1866 
-1880 QVGGQKDFA
+1880 
-1889 IKPKIMVSESVAP
+1889 
-1902 IIPLQYVCAPDSE
+1902 
-1915 HTLLAAPAQFL
+1915 
-1926 LEKFLQ
+1926 
-1932 HATYKLFPKAIHN
+1932 
-1945 FKNPVL
+1945 
-1951 AIDCYLNIGPE
+1951 PE
-1962 VAICYVS
+1962 
-1969 SRPHSIN
+1969 
-1976 VNCEGVYFSGL
+1976 
-1987 LLYLCDSFVG
+1987 
-1997 ADLLKKF
+1997 
-2004 KFLKGATLCVICQDR
+2004 
-2019 SSLRQTIV
+2019 
-2027 RLELEDE
+2027 
-2034 WQFRLRDEFQTAN
+2034 
-2047 CIDDKPLYFLTG
+2047 
-2059 RHI
+2059 

>member
-1 MRNPAGAS
+1 
-9 SLISFSVIWDWKLR
+9 
-23 EGSSDEDS
+23 
-31 LAEVFDD
+31 
-38 RTALVPYFTGC
+38 
-49 LRTLNDLDN
+49 
-58 VAAGYPKLLATTLN
+58 
-72 HECISKRLKEYKKI
+72 

-122 FSQLYLDPDQPPFL
+122 FSQLYLDPDQHPFSSA
-136 PEDVKP
+136 DVKP
-142 KVEELDKELVHRY
+142 KVEDLDKDLVNRY

-161 DFSNNQTVNEM
+161 DFSNNLTVNEM
-172 EDEEEDEDMSDS
+172 EDDEDDEEMSDS
-184 SSPPIP
+184 NSPPIP

-208 AGKDLRLISLCVEQI
+208 AGKDLRLVSLCMEQI

-319 CWKAASLPE
+319 CWKE
-328 CRSRQSSAASH
+328 CRSRQSSASCH
-339 SAKPNSSVSPS
+339 SIKPSSSVSS
-350 TAPESGR
+350 TVTPENGTT
-357 ANGYKSG
+357 NGYKSG

-369 SSVFSPAKSSSAV
+369 A
-382 NISGTQDLS
+382 
-391 RNKNIVKPLALSVQ
+391 
-405 LVGKTFATAPL
+405 
-416 TLRNCDV
+416 
-423 ANGNSSGG
+423 ANGNSSHGG
-431 RNNVLSSTFSR
+431 KGSASSSTPAHTGNYSLSPR
-442 PMPHS
+442 PS
-447 TSPSPACFSVDQAS
+447 YASGDQAT
-461 MSSSGPP
+461 MFISGPP

-474 WSPGSPVPPPGLV
+474 WYPGSPLPQPGLV
-487 VPVPTI
+487 VPVPTV
-493 RPLTRTE
+493 RPLSRTE
-500 PLLSVPVPQ
+500 PLLSAPVPQ
-509 SMLTGILQPQP
+509 TPLTGILQPRP

-533 LNNSGIRPV
+533 LSNSGVRPV

-580 DLLGLTGGQLLS
+580 EQLGLTGSQFLS

-607 GPDQI
+607 GQ
-612 PLREEFE
+612 
-619 QIMLKAMQE
+619 
-628 FTLRERS
+628 
-635 LQMSGQCISV
+635 
-645 SPGQL
+645 
-650 PWLARLITSV
+650 
-660 SQDLVHV
+660 H
-667 VVTQNSLA
+667 
-675 EGISETLR
+675 
-683 SLNEMKHQQRLPDYV
+683 
-698 VAICA
+698 
-703 SKNRGNE
+703 
-710 FCVVVLGQYQSRA
+710 QSRA
-723 LAEGMLT
+723 LAESMLT

-752 HFKNTSLGDD
+752 HFKTTSLGDD

-768 KMQQQ
+768 KMQQR
-773 RGDNVVIPFNGD
+773 RGDSVVTPFNGD
-785 VSECVSSQEAA
+785 LNECVSPQEAA
-796 TMVSAQDSDLDIA
+796 AMIPTQNLDLDNE

-828 CAIADSGNQSLDL
+828 CAIADSGSQSLDL
-841 GHFSKVDFIVIV
+841 GHFSKVDFIIIV

-874 DLGLEENGTAYQRA
+874 DLGLEENGTAHQRA

-914 YTLFVLVHDNAH
+914 YTLFVLVHDNSH
-926 IDLTSAISSSLS
+926 VELTSVISGSLS

-951 NCREVTEAFNL
+951 NCREVLEAFNL

-972 ALQTQQSRISSSNE
+972 TLQTQQSRISSSNE
-986 VHWIQFDN
+986 VHWIQLDTG
-994 MEEMGSE
+994 EDVGCE

-1021 PLLRCDENFEKMVN
+1021 PLLRCDETFEKMVN

-1046 MVIRCYLLIQQYSEA
+1046 MVVRCYLLIQQYSEA
-1061 LMALTTMA
+1061 LMALTTMS

-1085 LITAPGKNRN
+1085 LISSPGKNKSGR
-1095 GCGHMLIIRVPS
+1095 GHMLIIRVPS
-1107 VQLAMLAR
+1107 VQLAMLAK

-1130 FEILLGNPASEFTV
+1130 FEIILGNPATELSV
-1144 AKHFVTRLK
+1144 AAHFVARLK
-1153 AWRGN
+1153 SWRGS
-1158 EQEDWVPRTYQDL
+1158 EPEEWIPRTYQDL
-1171 EGLPCIVILTGKD
+1171 DGLPCIVILTGKD
-1184 TLGETFPRSLK
+1184 PLGETFPRSLK

-1217 LACCYVSKGAIRGSI
+1217 LACCYVSKEVIRGPT
-1232 VALDLSEKEHEK
+1232 VALDLSGKEQER
-1244 ANISENDSDELLIDL
+1244 AAVSENDSDELLIDL

-1274 SIAEN
+1274 SIMEN
-1279 GVSSSSAV
+1279 GVSSSSTA
-1287 DKSQKQPVSLNFQNV
+1287 DKSQKQSLTPSFQSP
-1302 AVSSVDEGTY
+1302 ATSLGLDEGV
-1312 PRSTAGE
+1312 SASSAGAGAGE

-1325 DSLGNQMASSTTSK
+1325 DSLAPQMASSTTSK
-1339 LSSSSVA
+1339 PPSSSSGP
-1346 RTFRWPSQSVKEC
+1346 RTLPWQGQPIRGCRGP
-1359 KTLHAALPRIVI
+1359 HAALPPVVI
-1371 MSKAAYCLLGS
+1371 LSKAAYSLLGS
-1382 QKSGHLPSSSSLLPH
+1382 QKSGKLPSSSSLLPH
-1397 ADVSWLSSL
+1397 ADVAWVSSL
-1406 RPLLPK
+1406 RPLLNK
-1412 DMNGEEQSLYYRQ
+1412 DMSSEEQSLYYRQ
-1425 WTTAR
+1425 WTSAR
-1430 QHHVDYNN
+1430 QHHADYSN
-1438 QSESAGLRSFHPRRL
+1438 QLDPASGTRNFHPRRL

-1489 EEINANSTESSEITQ
+1489 EEINTDHSESSEVSQ
-1504 SSNDHWPDVEIFSKI
+1504 SEGEPWPDIESFSKMP
-1519 TFDLSVHDT
+1519 FDVSVHDP
-1528 KYGSMSPVYTEQLS
+1528 KYTLMSLVYTEKLAG
-1542 RVKQEA
+1542 VKQEVI
-1548 SKETKVEEPR
+1548 KESKVEEPR
-1558 KRETVSMMLTKYSA
+1558 KRETVSIMLTKYAA

-1580 QCHQYMDI
+1580 QCRQYMDFTC
-1588 NPAAQ
+1588 ASQ
-1593 MTDSTLHAFTFS
+1593 MSDSTLHAFTFS

-1613 QLHFIIPKSKEN
+1613 QLYFIIPKSKES

-1644 SDKQNLNA
+1644 SDKNLNA

-1669 LNLYHAMEGISHL
+1669 LNLFHAMEGISHL

-1740 LGVKRQCVWPFIV
+1740 LGIKRQCVWPFIV
-1753 VMDDSCVLWNIHSV
+1753 MMDDSCVLWNIHSV
-1767 QEQSSQS
+1767 QEPSSQPVEVAVS
-1774 MEPGST
+1774 

-1785 LKSVLQHIEA
+1785 LKTVLQHIEA

-1805 GIQKWNSKLNSRGSK
+1805 GIQKWSSKLTSQSLK
-1820 PPFSRCHVHD
+1820 APFSRCHVHD
-1830 FILLNVDLT
+1830 FILLNIDLT
-1839 QNVQYDLNR
+1839 QNVQYDFNR

-1866 ICRFNNFSLMKKHI
+1866 ICRFNNFSLMKKHV
-1880 QVGGQKDFA
+1880 QVGGQRDFI
-1889 IKPKIMVSESVAP
+1889 IKPKIMVSESLAP
-1902 IIPLQYVCAPDSE
+1902 ILPLQYICAPDSE

-1932 HATYKLFPKAIHN
+1932 HASYKLFPKAIHN
-1945 FKNPVL
+1945 FRSPVL

-1962 VAICYVS
+1962 VAICYIS
-1969 SRPHSIN
+1969 SRPHSSN
-1976 VNCEGVYFSGL
+1976 VNCEGVFFSGL

-2047 CIDDKPLYFLTG
+2047 SSEDKPLYFLTG
-2059 RHI
+2059 RHV

>member
-1 MRNPAGAS
+1 MEQSTRFQQIN
-9 SLISFSVIWDWKLR
+9 
-23 EGSSDEDS
+23 
-31 LAEVFDD
+31 
-38 RTALVPYFTGC
+38 
-49 LRTLNDLDN
+49 
-58 VAAGYPKLLATTLN
+58 
-72 HECISKRLKEYKKI
+72 
-86 MGNSYAGQLKSA
+86 YA
-98 RFEEALHNSIEA
+98 
-110 SLRCSSVVPRPI
+110 
-122 FSQLYLDPDQPPFL
+122 
-136 PEDVKP
+136 
-142 KVEELDKELVHRY
+142 
-155 TQNGSL
+155 
-161 DFSNNQTVNEM
+161 
-172 EDEEEDEDMSDS
+172 
-184 SSPPIP
+184 
-190 YSQKPAPEGS
+190 
-200 CTTDGFCQ
+200 
-208 AGKDLRLISLCVEQI
+208 
-223 DIPAGFLLV
+223 
-232 GAKSPN
+232 
-238 LPEHILVC
+238 
-246 AVDKRFLPDDHGK
+246 
-259 NALLGF
+259 
-265 SGNCIGCG
+265 
-273 ERGFRYF
+273 
-280 TEFSNHINLKL
+280 
-291 TTQPKKQKHLKYYL
+291 
-305 VRSSQGVLS
+305 
-314 KGPLI
+314 
-319 CWKAASLPE
+319 
-328 CRSRQSSAASH
+328 
-339 SAKPNSSVSPS
+339 
-350 TAPESGR
+350 
-357 ANGYKSG
+357 
-364 FTQTD
+364 
-369 SSVFSPAKSSSAV
+369 
-382 NISGTQDLS
+382 
-391 RNKNIVKPLALSVQ
+391 
-405 LVGKTFATAPL
+405 
-416 TLRNCDV
+416 
-423 ANGNSSGG
+423 ANGNSSHGG
-431 RNNVLSSTFSR
+431 KNSASSSTPAHPVTYSLSPR
-442 PMPHS
+442 PS
-447 TSPSPACFSVDQAS
+447 YASGDQAT
-461 MSSSGPP
+461 MFTSGPP

-474 WSPGSPVPPPGLV
+474 WYPGSPVPQPGLV
-487 VPVPTI
+487 VPVPTV
-493 RPLTRTE
+493 RPLARTE
-500 PLLSVPVPQ
+500 PLLSTPVPQ
-509 SMLTGILQPQP
+509 TPLTGILQPRP

-533 LNNSGIRPV
+533 LSNSGVRPV

-557 GDIVVSPLL
+557 SDIVVSPLL
-566 VNCYKIPQLENKDL
+566 VNCYKTPQLENKDL
-580 DLLGLTGGQLLS
+580 EQLGLTSCQFLS

-628 FTLRERS
+628 FTLRERA
-635 LQMSGQCISV
+635 LQMSAQCMPV

-650 PWLARLITSV
+650 PWLARLIASV

-667 VVTQNSLA
+667 IVTQNSLA

-683 SLNEMKHQQRLPDYV
+683 TLSEMRHYQRLPDYV
-698 VAICA
+698 VTICA
-703 SKNRGNE
+703 SKIRGNE
-710 FCVVVLGQYQSRA
+710 FCVVVLGQHQSRA
-723 LAEGMLT
+723 LAESMLT

-768 KMQQQ
+768 KMQQR
-773 RGDNVVIPFNGD
+773 RGDSVITPFNGD
-785 VSECVSSQEAA
+785 LNECVSPQEAA
-796 TMVSAQDSDLDIA
+796 AMIPTQNLDLDNEA
-809 TFQIYQP
+809 FQIYQP

-828 CAIADSGNQSLDL
+828 CAIADSGSQSLDL
-841 GHFSKVDFIVIV
+841 GHFSKVDFIIIV

-874 DLGLEENGTAYQRA
+874 DLGLEENGTAHQRA

-914 YTLFVLVHDNAH
+914 YTLFVLVHDNSH
-926 IDLTSAISSSLS
+926 VELTSVISGSLS

-951 NCREVTEAFNL
+951 NCREVLEAFNL
-962 LVLQVSSFPY
+962 LVLQVSSCPY
-972 ALQTQQSRISSSNE
+972 TLQTQQSRISSSNE
-986 VHWIQFDN
+986 VHWIQLDN
-994 MEEMGSE
+994 MEDVGC

-1021 PLLRCDENFEKMVN
+1021 PLLRCDETFEKMVN

-1046 MVIRCYLLIQQYSEA
+1046 MVVRCYLLIQQYSEA
-1061 LMALTTMA
+1061 LMALTAMA

-1085 LITAPGKNRN
+1085 LLSSPGKNTSGR
-1095 GCGHMLIIRVPS
+1095 GHMLLIRVPS
-1107 VQLAMLAR
+1107 AQLAMLAK

-1130 FEILLGNPASEFTV
+1130 FEVILANPASELSV
-1144 AKHFVTRLK
+1144 ATHFVARLK
-1153 AWRGN
+1153 TWRGN
-1158 EQEDWVPRTYQDL
+1158 EQEEWIPRTYQDL

-1184 TLGETFPRSLK
+1184 PLGETFPRSLK

-1217 LACCYVSKGAIRGSI
+1217 LACCYVSKEVLRGPTA
-1232 VALDLSEKEHEK
+1232 ALDLSGKEQEQ
-1244 ANISENDSDELLIDL
+1244 APVSENDSDELPIDL
-1259 ERPQSNSSAVTGTSG
+1259 ERPQSACSAVTGTSG
-1274 SIAEN
+1274 SIMEN
-1279 GVSSSSAV
+1279 GVSSSSTA
-1287 DKSQKQPVSLNFQNV
+1287 DKSQKQSLTPSFQSPAN
-1302 AVSSVDEGTY
+1302 SVGLDEGVLIGT
-1312 PRSTAGE
+1312 PAAGE

-1325 DSLGNQMASSTTSK
+1325 DSLGPLLASSTTSK
-1339 LSSSSVA
+1339 PSSSSSGP
-1346 RTFRWPSQSVKEC
+1346 RTLTWPGQPVRGFRGLPV
-1359 KTLHAALPRIVI
+1359 ALPPIVI
-1371 MSKAAYCLLGS
+1371 LSKAAYGLLGS
-1382 QKSGHLPSSSSLLPH
+1382 QKSGKLPSSSSLLPH
-1397 ADVSWLSSL
+1397 ADVAWVSSL
-1406 RPLLPK
+1406 RPLLHR
-1412 DMNGEEQSLYYRQ
+1412 DMSSEEQSLYYRQ
-1425 WTTAR
+1425 WTAAR
-1430 QHHVDYNN
+1430 QHHADYSNHPDPA
-1438 QSESAGLRSFHPRRL
+1438 AGARSIHPRRL

-1458 PQVGKT
+1458 PQVGSGQAGPVLGLRLAHLPQGREMPEMSRAWGWGSVKPWRLHSGLSEARDTGEPQCESFFFLFSSLLFLSSNETFLHQVGKT

-1489 EEINANSTESSEITQ
+1489 EEINTDHGESGEVRQSEGEP
-1504 SSNDHWPDVEIFSKI
+1504 WPDIESFSKMP
-1519 TFDLSVHDT
+1519 FDVSVHDP
-1528 KYGSMSPVYTEQLS
+1528 KYSVMSLVYTEKLAE
-1542 RVKQEA
+1542 VKQETI
-1548 SKETKVEEPR
+1548 KESKVEESK
-1558 KRETVSMMLTKYSA
+1558 KRETVSMMLTKYAA

-1580 QCHQYMDI
+1580 QCHQYMDFTT
-1588 NPAAQ
+1588 ASQ
-1593 MTDSTLHAFTFS
+1593 MSDSTLHAFTFS

-1613 QLHFIIPKSKEN
+1613 QLYFIIPKSKESY
-1625 HFVFSKQGKHL
+1625 FVFSKQGKHL

-1644 SDKQNLNA
+1644 SDKNLNA

-1669 LNLYHAMEGISHL
+1669 LNLFHAMEGISHL

-1753 VMDDSCVLWNIHSV
+1753 VMDDSCVLWNIHSI
-1767 QEQSSQS
+1767 QEQTSQP
-1774 MEPGST
+1774 MEAGVS

-1805 GIQKWNSKLNSRGSK
+1805 GIQKWSSKLNSQSLK
-1820 PPFSRCHVHD
+1820 TQFSRCHVHD
-1830 FILLNVDLT
+1830 FILLNIDLT
-1839 QNVQYDLNR
+1839 QNVQYDFNR

-1866 ICRFNNFSLMKKHI
+1866 ICRFNNFSLMKKYV
-1880 QVGGQKDFA
+1880 QVGGQRDFV
-1889 IKPKIMVSESVAP
+1889 IKPKIMVSESLAP
-1902 IIPLQYVCAPDSE
+1902 ILPLQYVCAPDSE

-1932 HATYKLFPKAIHN
+1932 HASYKLFPKGIQN
-1945 FKNPVL
+1945 FKSPVL
-1951 AIDCYLNIGPE
+1951 AIDCYLNVGPE

-1969 SRPHSIN
+1969 SRPHSSN
-1976 VNCEGVYFSGL
+1976 VSCEGVLFSGL

-2047 CIDDKPLYFLTG
+2047 SSDDKPLYFLTG
-2059 RHI
+2059 RHV

>member
-1 MRNPAGAS
+1 
-9 SLISFSVIWDWKLR
+9 
-23 EGSSDEDS
+23 
-31 LAEVFDD
+31 
-38 RTALVPYFTGC
+38 
-49 LRTLNDLDN
+49 
-58 VAAGYPKLLATTLN
+58 
-72 HECISKRLKEYKKI
+72 

-122 FSQLYLDPDQPPFL
+122 FSQLYLDPDQHPFSSA
-136 PEDVKP
+136 DVKP
-142 KVEELDKELVHRY
+142 KVEDLDKDLVNRY

-161 DFSNNQTVNEM
+161 DFSNNLTVNEM
-172 EDEEEDEDMSDS
+172 EDDEDDEEMSDS
-184 SSPPIP
+184 NSPPIP

-208 AGKDLRLISLCVEQI
+208 AGKDLRLVSLCMEQI

-319 CWKAASLPE
+319 CWKE
-328 CRSRQSSAASH
+328 CRSRQSSASCH
-339 SAKPNSSVSPS
+339 SIKPSSSVSS
-350 TAPESGR
+350 TVTPENGTT
-357 ANGYKSG
+357 NGYKSG

-369 SSVFSPAKSSSAV
+369 A
-382 NISGTQDLS
+382 
-391 RNKNIVKPLALSVQ
+391 
-405 LVGKTFATAPL
+405 
-416 TLRNCDV
+416 
-423 ANGNSSGG
+423 ANGNSSHGG
-431 RNNVLSSTFSR
+431 KGSASSSTPAHTGNYSLSPR
-442 PMPHS
+442 PS
-447 TSPSPACFSVDQAS
+447 YASGDQAT
-461 MSSSGPP
+461 MFISGPP

-474 WSPGSPVPPPGLV
+474 WYPGSPLPQPGFV
-487 VPVPTI
+487 VPVPTV
-493 RPLTRTE
+493 RPLSRTE
-500 PLLSVPVPQ
+500 PLLSAPVPQ
-509 SMLTGILQPQP
+509 TPLTGILQPRP

-533 LNNSGIRPV
+533 LSNSGVRPV

-580 DLLGLTGGQLLS
+580 EQLGLTGSQFLS

-607 GPDQI
+607 GQ
-612 PLREEFE
+612 
-619 QIMLKAMQE
+619 
-628 FTLRERS
+628 
-635 LQMSGQCISV
+635 
-645 SPGQL
+645 
-650 PWLARLITSV
+650 
-660 SQDLVHV
+660 H
-667 VVTQNSLA
+667 
-675 EGISETLR
+675 
-683 SLNEMKHQQRLPDYV
+683 
-698 VAICA
+698 
-703 SKNRGNE
+703 
-710 FCVVVLGQYQSRA
+710 QSRA
-723 LAEGMLT
+723 LAESMLT

-752 HFKNTSLGDD
+752 HFKTTSLGDD

-768 KMQQQ
+768 KMQQR
-773 RGDNVVIPFNGD
+773 RGDSVVTPFNGD
-785 VSECVSSQEAA
+785 LNECVSPQEAA
-796 TMVSAQDSDLDIA
+796 AMIPTQNLDLDNE

-828 CAIADSGNQSLDL
+828 CAIADSGSQSLDL
-841 GHFSKVDFIVIV
+841 GHFSKVDFIIIV

-874 DLGLEENGTAYQRA
+874 DLGLEENGTAHQRA
-888 EKYVVRLDNEIQTKF
+888 EKYVIRLDNEIQTKF

-914 YTLFVLVHDNAH
+914 YTLFVLVHDNSH
-926 IDLTSAISSSLS
+926 VELTSVISGSLS

-951 NCREVTEAFNL
+951 NCREVLEAFNL

-972 ALQTQQSRISSSNE
+972 TLQTQQSRISSSNE
-986 VHWIQFDN
+986 VHWIQLDTG
-994 MEEMGSE
+994 EDVGCE

-1021 PLLRCDENFEKMVN
+1021 PLLRCDETFEKMVN

-1046 MVIRCYLLIQQYSEA
+1046 MVVRCYLLIQQYSEA

-1085 LITAPGKNRN
+1085 LISSPGKNKSGR
-1095 GCGHMLIIRVPS
+1095 GHMLIIRVPS
-1107 VQLAMLAR
+1107 VQLAMLAK

-1130 FEILLGNPASEFTV
+1130 FEIILGNPATELSV
-1144 AKHFVTRLK
+1144 ATHFVARLK
-1153 AWRGN
+1153 SWRGS
-1158 EQEDWVPRTYQDL
+1158 EPEEWIPRTYQDL
-1171 EGLPCIVILTGKD
+1171 DGLPCIVILTGKD
-1184 TLGETFPRSLK
+1184 PLGETFPRSLK

-1217 LACCYVSKGAIRGSI
+1217 LACCYVSKEVIRGPT
-1232 VALDLSEKEHEK
+1232 VALDLSGKEQER
-1244 ANISENDSDELLIDL
+1244 AAVSENDADELLIDL
-1259 ERPQSNSSAVTGTSG
+1259 ERPQSNSSAATGTSG
-1274 SIAEN
+1274 SIMEN
-1279 GVSSSSAV
+1279 GVSSSSTA
-1287 DKSQKQPVSLNFQNV
+1287 DKSQKQSLTPSFQSP
-1302 AVSSVDEGTY
+1302 ATSLGLDEGV
-1312 PRSTAGE
+1312 SASSAGAGAGE

-1325 DSLGNQMASSTTSK
+1325 DSLGPQMASSTTSK
-1339 LSSSSVA
+1339 PPSSSSGP
-1346 RTFRWPSQSVKEC
+1346 RTLPWQGQPIRGCRGP
-1359 KTLHAALPRIVI
+1359 HAALPPVVI
-1371 MSKAAYCLLGS
+1371 LSKAAYSLLGS
-1382 QKSGHLPSSSSLLPH
+1382 QKSGKLPSSSSLLPH
-1397 ADVSWLSSL
+1397 ADVAWVSSL
-1406 RPLLPK
+1406 RPLLNK
-1412 DMNGEEQSLYYRQ
+1412 DMSSEEQSLYYRQ
-1425 WTTAR
+1425 WTSAR
-1430 QHHVDYNN
+1430 QHHADYSN
-1438 QSESAGLRSFHPRRL
+1438 QLDPASGTRNFHPRRL

-1489 EEINANSTESSEITQ
+1489 EEINTDHSESSEVSQ
-1504 SSNDHWPDVEIFSKI
+1504 SEGEPWPDIESFSKMP
-1519 TFDLSVHDT
+1519 FDVSVHDA
-1528 KYGSMSPVYTEQLS
+1528 KYTLMSLVYTEKLAG
-1542 RVKQEA
+1542 VKQEVI
-1548 SKETKVEEPR
+1548 KESKVEEPR
-1558 KRETVSMMLTKYSA
+1558 KRETVSIMLTKYAA

-1580 QCHQYMDI
+1580 QCRQYMDFTS
-1588 NPAAQ
+1588 ASQ
-1593 MTDSTLHAFTFS
+1593 MSDSTLHAFTFS

-1613 QLHFIIPKSKEN
+1613 QLYFIIPKSKES

-1644 SDKQNLNA
+1644 SDKNLNA

-1669 LNLYHAMEGISHL
+1669 LNLFHAMEGISHL

-1740 LGVKRQCVWPFIV
+1740 LGIKRQCVWPFIV
-1753 VMDDSCVLWNIHSV
+1753 MMDDSCVLWNIHSV
-1767 QEQSSQS
+1767 QEPSSQPVEVGVS
-1774 MEPGST
+1774 

-1785 LKSVLQHIEA
+1785 LKTVLQHIEA

-1805 GIQKWNSKLNSRGSK
+1805 GIQKWSSKLTSQSLK
-1820 PPFSRCHVHD
+1820 APFSRCHVHD
-1830 FILLNVDLT
+1830 FILLNIDLT
-1839 QNVQYDLNR
+1839 QNVQYDFNR

-1861 SSGLL
+1861 SSGLF
-1866 ICRFNNFSLMKKHI
+1866 ICRFNNFSLMKKHV
-1880 QVGGQKDFA
+1880 QVGGQRDFI
-1889 IKPKIMVSESVAP
+1889 IKPKIMVSESLAP
-1902 IIPLQYVCAPDSE
+1902 ILPLQYICAPDSE

-1932 HATYKLFPKAIHN
+1932 HASYKLFPKAIHN
-1945 FKNPVL
+1945 FRSPVL

-1962 VAICYVS
+1962 VAVCYIS
-1969 SRPHSIN
+1969 SRPHSSN
-1976 VNCEGVYFSGL
+1976 VNCEGVFFSGL

-2047 CIDDKPLYFLTG
+2047 SSEDKPLYFLTG
-2059 RHI
+2059 RHV

>member
-1 MRNPAGAS
+1 
-9 SLISFSVIWDWKLR
+9 
-23 EGSSDEDS
+23 
-31 LAEVFDD
+31 
-38 RTALVPYFTGC
+38 
-49 LRTLNDLDN
+49 
-58 VAAGYPKLLATTLN
+58 
-72 HECISKRLKEYKKI
+72 

-122 FSQLYLDPDQPPFL
+122 FSQLYLDPDQHPF
-136 PEDVKP
+136 
-142 KVEELDKELVHRY
+142 
-155 TQNGSL
+155 
-161 DFSNNQTVNEM
+161 
-172 EDEEEDEDMSDS
+172 S
-184 SSPPIP
+184 S
-190 YSQKPAPEGS
+190 A
-200 CTTDGFCQ
+200 GFCQ
-208 AGKDLRLISLCVEQI
+208 AGKDLRLVSLCMEQI

-305 VRSSQGVLS
+305 VRSAQGVLS

-319 CWKAASLPE
+319 CWKE
-328 CRSRQSSAASH
+328 CRSRQSSATCH
-339 SAKPNSSVSPS
+339 SIKPNSSVSS
-350 TAPESGR
+350 TVTPENGTT
-357 ANGYKSG
+357 NGYKSG
-364 FTQTD
+364 FIQTD
-369 SSVFSPAKSSSAV
+369 SPVLSPATSAI
-382 NISGTQDLS
+382 NLSGAQDLT
-391 RNKNIVKPLALSVQ
+391 RNKNVVKPLALSLPV
-405 LVGKTFATAPL
+405 VGKTFAA
-416 TLRNCDV
+416 DA
-423 ANGNSSGG
+423 ANGNTSHGG
-431 RNNVLSSTFSR
+431 KSSTSSSIPARPGNFSF
-442 PMPHS
+442 
-447 TSPSPACFSVDQAS
+447 SPGPSYASGDQAT
-461 MSSSGPP
+461 MFISGPP

-474 WSPGSPVPPPGLV
+474 WYPGSPVPQTGLV
-487 VPVPTI
+487 VPAPTV
-493 RPLTRTE
+493 RPLSRTE
-500 PLLSVPVPQ
+500 SLLSAPVPQ
-509 SMLTGILQPQP
+509 TSLTGILQPRP

-533 LNNSGIRPV
+533 LSNSGVRPV

-580 DLLGLTGGQLLS
+580 EQLGLTGSQLLS

-607 GPDQI
+607 GQ
-612 PLREEFE
+612 
-619 QIMLKAMQE
+619 
-628 FTLRERS
+628 
-635 LQMSGQCISV
+635 
-645 SPGQL
+645 
-650 PWLARLITSV
+650 
-660 SQDLVHV
+660 H
-667 VVTQNSLA
+667 
-675 EGISETLR
+675 
-683 SLNEMKHQQRLPDYV
+683 
-698 VAICA
+698 
-703 SKNRGNE
+703 
-710 FCVVVLGQYQSRA
+710 QSRA
-723 LAEGMLT
+723 LAESMLT

-752 HFKNTSLGDD
+752 HFKTTSLGDD

-768 KMQQQ
+768 KMQQR
-773 RGDNVVIPFNGD
+773 RGDGVVTPFNGGLN
-785 VSECVSSQEAA
+785 EYVSSQEAA
-796 TMVSAQDSDLDIA
+796 AMIPTQNLDLDNE

-828 CAIADSGNQSLDL
+828 CAIADSGSQSLDL
-841 GHFSKVDFIVIV
+841 GHFSKVDFIIIV

-888 EKYVVRLDNEIQTKF
+888 EKYVVRLDNEIQAKF
-903 EVFMRRVKQNP
+903 EVFMRKVKQNP
-914 YTLFVLVHDNAH
+914 YTLFVLVHDNCH
-926 IDLTSAISSSLS
+926 VELTSVISGNLS

-951 NCREVTEAFNL
+951 NCREVLEAFNL

-972 ALQTQQSRISSSNE
+972 TLQTQQSRVSSSNE
-986 VHWIQFDN
+986 VHWVQLDN
-994 MEEMGSE
+994 TEDMSCE

-1021 PLLRCDENFEKMVN
+1021 PLLRCDETFEKMVN

-1046 MVIRCYLLIQQYSEA
+1046 MVVRCYLLIQQYSEA

-1085 LITAPGKNRN
+1085 LITSPGKNKSGR
-1095 GCGHMLIIRVPS
+1095 GHMLIIRVPS
-1107 VQLAMLAR
+1107 VQLAMLAK

-1130 FEILLGNPASEFTV
+1130 FEIILGNPASEVSV
-1144 AKHFVTRLK
+1144 AAHFVARLK
-1153 AWRGN
+1153 PVCSCLEWTWRGN
-1158 EQEDWVPRTYQDL
+1158 EPEEWVPRTYQDL

-1184 TLGETFPRSLK
+1184 PLGETFPRSLK

-1217 LACCYVSKGAIRGSI
+1217 LACCYVSKEVIRGST
-1232 VALDLSEKEHEK
+1232 VALDLSGKEQERVTV
-1244 ANISENDSDELLIDL
+1244 SENDSDELLIDL

-1274 SIAEN
+1274 SIMEN
-1279 GVSSSSAV
+1279 GVSSSSTV
-1287 DKSQKQPVSLNFQNV
+1287 DKSQKQPLTPGFQSPANSMGLEEGVST
-1302 AVSSVDEGTY
+1302 GTVG
-1312 PRSTAGE
+1312 AAE

-1325 DSLGNQMASSTTSK
+1325 DSLGPQMASSTTSK
-1339 LSSSSVA
+1339 PSSSSSSSSGPQAVP
-1346 RTFRWPSQSVKEC
+1346 WPGRPVQGC
-1359 KTLHAALPRIVI
+1359 RGPHAALPPVVI
-1371 MSKAAYCLLGS
+1371 LSKAAYSLLGS
-1382 QKSGHLPSSSSLLPH
+1382 QRGGKLPSSSSLLPH
-1397 ADVSWLSSL
+1397 ADVAWVSSL
-1406 RPLLPK
+1406 RPLLHK
-1412 DMNGEEQSLYYRQ
+1412 DMSSEEQSLYYRQ
-1425 WTTAR
+1425 WTSAR
-1430 QHHVDYNN
+1430 QHHADYNN
-1438 QSESAGLRSFHPRRL
+1438 QPDPNTGTQAYHPRRL

-1489 EEINANSTESSEITQ
+1489 GEINTDHSEGSEVSQ
-1504 SSNDHWPDVEIFSKI
+1504 SEGEPWPDIESFSKMP
-1519 TFDLSVHDT
+1519 FDISVHDP
-1528 KYGSMSPVYTEQLS
+1528 KYSLMSLVYTEKLAAL
-1542 RVKQEA
+1542 KQEA
-1548 SKETKVEEPR
+1548 IKESKAEEPR

-1580 QCHQYMDI
+1580 QCHQYMDL
-1588 NPAAQ
+1588 ASTSQ
-1593 MTDSTLHAFTFS
+1593 MPDSTLHAFTFS

-1613 QLHFIIPKSKEN
+1613 QLYFIIPKSKESY
-1625 HFVFSKQGKHL
+1625 FVFSKQGKHL

-1644 SDKQNLNA
+1644 SDKNLNA

-1669 LNLYHAMEGISHL
+1669 LNLFHAMEGISHL

-1740 LGVKRQCVWPFIV
+1740 LGIKRQCVWPFIV
-1753 VMDDSCVLWNIHSV
+1753 VMDDSCVLWNIHSI
-1767 QEQSSQS
+1767 QEQSSQLIEAGVS
-1774 MEPGST
+1774 G
-1780 SKNVS
+1780 KNVS

-1795 TPKIV
+1795 TPKII

-1805 GIQKWNSKLNSRGSK
+1805 GIQKWSSKLTSQSLK
-1820 PPFSRCHVHD
+1820 APFSRCHVHD
-1830 FILLNVDLT
+1830 FILLNIDLT
-1839 QNVQYDLNR
+1839 QNVQYDFNR

-1866 ICRFNNFSLMKKHI
+1866 ICRFNNFSLMKKHV
-1880 QVGGQKDFA
+1880 QVGGQRDFI
-1889 IKPKIMVSESVAP
+1889 IKPKIMVSESLAP
-1902 IIPLQYVCAPDSE
+1902 ILPLQYVCAPDSE

-1932 HATYKLFPKAIHN
+1932 HASHKLFPKAIHN
-1945 FKNPVL
+1945 FKSPVL
-1951 AIDCYLNIGPE
+1951 AVDCYLNIGPE
-1962 VAICYVS
+1962 VAICYIS

-1976 VNCEGVYFSGL
+1976 VNCEGVFFSGL

-2047 CIDDKPLYFLTG
+2047 SSDDKPLYFLTG
-2059 RHI
+2059 RHV

>member
-1 MRNPAGAS
+1 
-9 SLISFSVIWDWKLR
+9 
-23 EGSSDEDS
+23 
-31 LAEVFDD
+31 
-38 RTALVPYFTGC
+38 
-49 LRTLNDLDN
+49 
-58 VAAGYPKLLATTLN
+58 
-72 HECISKRLKEYKKI
+72 

-110 SLRCSSVVPRPI
+110 SLRCNSVVPRPV
-122 FSQLYLDPDQPPFL
+122 FSQLYLNTDQAPFS

-142 KVEELDKELVHRY
+142 KVEDLDKELVRRC

-161 DFSNNQTVNEM
+161 DFSTSHTVPEIDD
-172 EDEEEDEDMSDS
+172 EDEEEDTSDS
-184 SSPPIP
+184 SSPPYP
-190 YSQKPAPEGS
+190 YAQKPAPEGS
-200 CTTDGFCQ
+200 CTTDGYCQ
-208 AGKDLRLISLCVEQI
+208 AGKDLRLSSLCMEQI
-223 DIPAGFLLV
+223 EIPAGFLLV
-232 GAKSPN
+232 GAKTPN

-246 AVDKRFLPDDHGK
+246 AVDKRFLPDDNGK

-305 VRSSQGVLS
+305 TRNSQGALS

-319 CWKAASLPE
+319 CWKE
-328 CRSRQSSAASH
+328 CRSRQSPAGSH
-339 SAKPNSSVSPS
+339 SAKPNPLVSPIAAS
-350 TAPESGR
+350 ENGT

-369 SSVFSPAKSSSAV
+369 PPTFSPVKASAAV

-391 RNKNIVKPLALSVQ
+391 RNKGIVKPLALSGQ
-405 LVGKTFATAPL
+405 HVGKTFATAPL
-416 TLRNCDV
+416 SARTSDV
-423 ANGNSSGG
+423 SSGNSNGG
-431 RNNVLSSTFSR
+431 RNAVLTSALSR
-442 PMPHS
+442 SGPHS
-447 TSPSPACFSVDQAS
+447 TSPNPGCISSDQAS
-461 MSSSGPP
+461 VSSSGPP

-474 WSPGSPVPPPGLV
+474 WSPGSPVPAPLSA
-487 VPVPTI
+487 VPIPAI
-493 RPLTRTE
+493 RPLTRNV
-500 PLLSVPVPQ
+500 SVPQ
-509 SMLTGILQPQP
+509 SVLSGILQPQP

-533 LNNSGIRPV
+533 LNNSGVRPV
-542 ILIGYGTLPYFYGNV
+542 ILIGFGNLPYFYGNV

-566 VNCYKIPQLENKDL
+566 VNCYKIPHLENKDL
-580 DLLGLTGGQLLS
+580 DQLGVAGGHLLS
-592 VENMIL
+592 LENMVL
-598 LTIQYLVRL
+598 LTIQYLVWL

-619 QIMLKAMQE
+619 QILLKAMQE
-628 FTLRERS
+628 ITVKERS
-635 LQMSGQCISV
+635 LQMNVQSISV
-645 SPGQL
+645 SPAQL
-650 PWLARLITSV
+650 PWLARLTASV
-660 SQDLVHV
+660 SRDLVHV
-667 VVTQNSLA
+667 VITYNSLA

-683 SLNEMKHQQRLPDYV
+683 SLSETKHQHRLPDYV
-698 VAICA
+698 VAICS
-703 SKNRGNE
+703 SKIRGNE
-710 FCVVVLGQYQSRA
+710 FCVIVLGQYQSRA
-723 LAEGMLT
+723 LAESMLT

-743 TGKVSFLAS
+743 TGKVNFLAS

-768 KMQQQ
+768 RIQQR
-773 RGDNVVIPFNGD
+773 RGDNVMVPFNGD
-785 VSECVSSQEAA
+785 VNDQVLSLEAA
-796 TMVSAQDSDLDIA
+796 EMAPTLSTDSE
-809 TFQIYQP
+809 TEVFQIYPP

-828 CAIADSGNQSLDL
+828 CSIADSGSQSLDL
-841 GHFSKVDFIVIV
+841 GRFSKVDFLILV

-865 RIRQSGVLV
+865 RVRQSGVLV
-874 DLGLEENGTAYQRA
+874 DLGLEDGGIAHQRA
-888 EKYVVRLDNEIQTKF
+888 EKYVVQLDSDIQTKF
-903 EVFMRRVKQNP
+903 EAFMKRVKQNP
-914 YTLFVLVHDNAH
+914 YTLFVLVHDNSH
-926 IDLTSAISSSLS
+926 VDLTSAVSGSLS

-951 NCREVTEAFNL
+951 NCRETLEAFNL

-972 ALQTQQSRISSSNE
+972 ALQTQQSRISASNE
-986 VHWIQFDN
+986 VHWLHPQ
-994 MEEMGSE
+994 EEVGND
-1001 EKLYFGLNEYSK
+1001 EKMYFGLNEYSK

-1021 PLLRCDENFEKMVN
+1021 PLLRCDETFEKMVN

-1046 MVIRCYLLIQQYSEA
+1046 MVVRCYLLIQQYSEA
-1061 LMALTTMA
+1061 LMALTSVT
-1069 SLRDHSTP
+1069 SLRDHTTP

-1085 LITAPGKNRN
+1085 LITSPGKNKSGR
-1095 GCGHMLIIRVPS
+1095 GHMLVIRVPS
-1107 VQLAMLAR
+1107 VQLAILSK

-1124 LGLQYR
+1124 LGLRYR
-1130 FEILLGNPASEFTV
+1130 FEIILGNPASELNV
-1144 AKHFVTRLK
+1144 DQHFVTRLK
-1153 AWRGN
+1153 AWKGC
-1158 EQEDWVPRTYQDL
+1158 EQEDWSPRTYWDL

-1184 TLGETFPRSLK
+1184 PLGETFPRSLK

-1202 DSSYLTRTA
+1202 DSSFSTRTA

-1217 LACCYVSKGAIRGSI
+1217 LACCYVSREVIREPI
-1232 VALDLSEKEHEK
+1232 AALDLSEKEQEK
-1244 ANISENDSDELLIDL
+1244 ITTSENESDELLIDL

-1279 GVSSSSAV
+1279 GVSSSSAT
-1287 DKSQKQPVSLNFQNV
+1287 DHSQKHPSTLSFQSV
-1302 AVSSVDEGTY
+1302 ANSSVDEGTY
-1312 PRSTAGE
+1312 PNSTASDL
-1319 TLKQEC
+1319 TCKQEC
-1325 DSLGNQMASSTTSK
+1325 DSLANQLASSTTSK
-1339 LSSSSVA
+1339 VSASSASQTFHWSNPSAKKRRPLS
-1346 RTFRWPSQSVKEC
+1346 P
-1359 KTLHAALPRIVI
+1359 ALPRIVI
-1371 MSKAAYCLLGS
+1371 LSKAAYILLAS
-1382 QKSGHLPSSSSLLPH
+1382 QKSGQLPTSTSLLPH
-1397 ADVSWLSSL
+1397 GDVSWQNSL
-1406 RPLLPK
+1406 RPLLYK
-1412 DMNGEEQSLYYRQ
+1412 DMSSEDQSMYYRQ
-1425 WTTAR
+1425 WTIPR
-1430 QHHVDYNN
+1430 QHHADYNG
-1438 QSESAGLRSFHPRRL
+1438 QSEAAGPRANHPRRL

-1464 GSYLQFL
+1464 GAYLQFL

-1489 EEINANSTESSEITQ
+1489 EEINTYHSENNDISQ
-1504 SSNDHWPDVEIFSKI
+1504 SVSDQWPDIEIFSKM
-1519 TFDLSVHDT
+1519 TFDTTVHDP
-1528 KYGSMSPVYTEQLS
+1528 KYSCISPVYTEKLS
-1542 RVKQEA
+1542 KVKL
-1548 SKETKVEEPR
+1548 ETNNEVKNEEPKKR
-1558 KRETVSMMLTKYSA
+1558 KTISMMLTKYAA

-1588 NPAAQ
+1588 NPSAQ
-1593 MTDSTLHAFTFS
+1593 MSDSTLHAFTFS
-1605 SSMLGEEV
+1605 SSLLGEEV
-1613 QLHFIIPKSKEN
+1613 QLHFIIPKSKEH
-1625 HFVFSKQGKHL
+1625 HFVFGKQGKHL

-1644 SDKQNLNA
+1644 SDKQNVNT

-1682 HLLVV
+1682 HILVV
-1687 KEYEMPLYRKYWPNH
+1687 KEFEMPLYRKYWPNH
-1702 IMLVLPGMFNNAGVG
+1702 IMLVLPGVFNNAGVG

-1753 VMDDSCVLWNIHSV
+1753 IMDDSCVLWNIHNIL
-1767 QEQSSQS
+1767 EQSSQS
-1774 MEPGST
+1774 KESIVT
-1780 SKNVS
+1780 TKNVS
-1785 LKSVLQHIEA
+1785 LKYVLQHIEA

-1805 GIQKWNSKLNSRGSK
+1805 GIQKWNSMLNAKRPMS
-1820 PPFSRCHVHD
+1820 PFSRCHMHD
-1830 FILLNVDLT
+1830 ITILNIDLT

-1866 ICRFNNFSLMKKHI
+1866 ICRFNNFSLMKKCI
-1880 QVGGQKDFA
+1880 QGGQKDFV
-1889 IKPKIMVSESVAP
+1889 IKPKIMVSESLVP
-1902 IIPLQYVCAPDSE
+1902 IPPAQFVCAPDSE
-1915 HTLLAAPAQFL
+1915 HMLLAAPAQYL

-1945 FKNPVL
+1945 FRNPVL
-1951 AIDCYLNIGPE
+1951 AVDCFLNIGPE
-1962 VAICYVS
+1962 VAICCVS
-1969 SRPHSIN
+1969 SRPHSVN
-1976 VNCEGVYFSGL
+1976 VSCEGVTFSGL

-2047 CIDDKPLYFLTG
+2047 SSDDKPLYFLTG
-2059 RHI
+2059 RHA

>member
-1 MRNPAGAS
+1 
-9 SLISFSVIWDWKLR
+9 
-23 EGSSDEDS
+23 
-31 LAEVFDD
+31 
-38 RTALVPYFTGC
+38 
-49 LRTLNDLDN
+49 
-58 VAAGYPKLLATTLN
+58 
-72 HECISKRLKEYKKI
+72 

-122 FSQLYLDPDQPPFL
+122 FSQLYLDPDQHPFSSA
-136 PEDVKP
+136 DVKP
-142 KVEELDKELVHRY
+142 KVEDLDKDLVHRY

-161 DFSNNQTVNEM
+161 DFSNNVAINEM
-172 EDEEEDEDMSDS
+172 EDDDDEEEMSDS
-184 SSPPIP
+184 NSPPIP

-208 AGKDLRLISLCVEQI
+208 AGKDLRLVSLCMEQI

-305 VRSSQGVLS
+305 VRTSQGVLS

-319 CWKAASLPE
+319 CWKE
-328 CRSRQSSAASH
+328 CRSRQSSAVCH
-339 SAKPNSSVSPS
+339 STKPISSVSS
-350 TAPESGR
+350 AVAPENGT
-357 ANGYKSG
+357 ANGYKAG
-364 FTQTD
+364 FAQTEAANGTT
-369 SSVFSPAKSSSAV
+369 SHGGKIGTSSS
-382 NISGTQDLS
+382 T
-391 RNKNIVKPLALSVQ
+391 P
-405 LVGKTFATAPL
+405 
-416 TLRNCDV
+416 
-423 ANGNSSGG
+423 
-431 RNNVLSSTFSR
+431 SR
-442 PMPHS
+442 PGNYSLSPRPS
-447 TSPSPACFSVDQAS
+447 YTSIDQAN
-461 MSSSGPP
+461 MFISGPP

-474 WSPGSPVPPPGLV
+474 WYPGSPVSQPALV
-487 VPVPTI
+487 VPVPTV
-493 RPLTRTE
+493 RPLSRTE
-500 PLLSVPVPQ
+500 PLLSTPVPQ
-509 SMLTGILQPQP
+509 TPLTGILQPRP
-520 IPAGETV
+520 VPAGETV

-533 LNNSGIRPV
+533 LSNSGVRPV

-580 DLLGLTGGQLLS
+580 GQLGLTSTQLLS

-598 LTIQYLVRL
+598 LTTQYLVRL

-619 QIMLKAMQE
+619 QIMLRAMQE
-628 FTLRERS
+628 FAVRERT
-635 LQMSGQCISV
+635 LQMGAPCTPV

-650 PWLARLITSV
+650 PWLARLAASV
-660 SQDLVHV
+660 SQDMVHV
-667 VVTQNSLA
+667 IVTQNSLA

-683 SLNEMKHQQRLPDYV
+683 LLSEVKHYQRLPDYV

-703 SKNRGNE
+703 SKVRGNE
-710 FCVVVLGQYQSRA
+710 FCVVVLGQHQSRA
-723 LAEGMLT
+723 LAESMLT

-752 HFKNTSLGDD
+752 HFKTTSLGDD

-768 KMQQQ
+768 KMQQR
-773 RGDNVVIPFNGD
+773 RGDSVVTPFNGD
-785 VSECVSSQEAA
+785 LKECVSPQEAA
-796 TMVSAQDSDLDIA
+796 AMIPTQNPDVDNE

-821 RKLLSQV
+821 RRLLSQV
-828 CAIADSGNQSLDL
+828 CTIADSGSQSLDL
-841 GHFSKVDFIVIV
+841 GHFSKVDFIIIV

-865 RIRQSGVLV
+865 RVRQSGVLV
-874 DLGLEENGTAYQRA
+874 DLGLEENGMAHQRA
-888 EKYVVRLDNEIQTKF
+888 EKYVVRLDNDIQSKF

-914 YTLFVLVHDNAH
+914 YTLFVLVHDNSH
-926 IDLTSAISSSLS
+926 VELTSVVSGSLS
-938 HGEPSHGLADRVI
+938 HGEPTHGLADRVI
-951 NCREVTEAFNL
+951 NCREVLEAFNL

-972 ALQTQQSRISSSNE
+972 TLQTQQSRISASNE
-986 VHWIQFDN
+986 IHWIQLDT
-994 MEEMGSE
+994 MEDVGC

-1021 PLLRCDENFEKMVN
+1021 PLLRCDETFEKMVS

-1046 MVIRCYLLIQQYSEA
+1046 MVVRCYLLIQQYSEA

-1085 LITAPGKNRN
+1085 LLSCPGKNKSGR
-1095 GCGHMLIIRVPS
+1095 GHMLVIRVPS
-1107 VQLAMLAR
+1107 VQLAMLAK

-1130 FEILLGNPASEFTV
+1130 FEIILGNPASELHV
-1144 AKHFVTRLK
+1144 ATHFVARLK
-1153 AWRGN
+1153 TWRGN
-1158 EQEDWVPRTYQDL
+1158 DQEDWIPRTYQDL

-1184 TLGETFPRSLK
+1184 PLGETFPRSLK

-1217 LACCYVSKGAIRGSI
+1217 LACCYVSKEVIRGPAA
-1232 VALDLSEKEHEK
+1232 ALDLSGKEAER
-1244 ANISENDSDELLIDL
+1244 APTSENDSEELLIDL

-1274 SIAEN
+1274 SIMEN
-1279 GVSSSSAV
+1279 GVSSSSTA
-1287 DKSQKQPVSLNFQNV
+1287 DRSQQQPLTPTFQ
-1302 AVSSVDEGTY
+1302 SPTPSVRLDEGVSA
-1312 PRSTAGE
+1312 STAVTGE
-1319 TLKQEC
+1319 NLKREC
-1325 DSLGNQMASSTTSK
+1325 DSVGLPMASSTTSK
-1339 LSSSSVA
+1339 PSSSSSSSA
-1346 RTFRWPSQSVKEC
+1346 QALAWAGQPPRGCRG
-1359 KTLHAALPRIVI
+1359 LHTALPPVVI
-1371 MSKAAYCLLGS
+1371 LSKAAYSLLGS
-1382 QKSGHLPSSSSLLPH
+1382 QKGGRLPASSSLLPH
-1397 ADVSWLSSL
+1397 ADVAWVSSL
-1406 RPLLPK
+1406 RPGLHK
-1412 DMNGEEQSLYYRQ
+1412 DMSSEEQSLYYRQ
-1425 WTTAR
+1425 WTSAR
-1430 QHHVDYNN
+1430 QHHADYSN
-1438 QSESAGLRSFHPRRL
+1438 QPDPASGARTLHPRRL

-1489 EEINANSTESSEITQ
+1489 EEINTDHNENSGASQPEGEP
-1504 SSNDHWPDVEIFSKI
+1504 WPDIETFSKMP
-1519 TFDLSVHDT
+1519 FDVSVHDP
-1528 KYGSMSPVYTEQLS
+1528 KYSLMSLVYTEKLAG
-1542 RVKQEA
+1542 VKQEVI
-1548 SKETKVEEPR
+1548 KEYKVEEPQ
-1558 KRETVSMMLTKYSA
+1558 KRETMSIMLTKYAA

-1580 QCHQYMDI
+1580 QCHQYMDFT
-1588 NPAAQ
+1588 PTSQ
-1593 MTDSTLHAFTFS
+1593 MSDSTLHAFTFS

-1613 QLHFIIPKSKEN
+1613 QLYFIIPKSKES
-1625 HFVFSKQGKHL
+1625 HFVFSKQGRHL

-1644 SDKQNLNA
+1644 SDKNLNA

-1669 LNLYHAMEGISHL
+1669 LNLFHAMEGISHL

-1767 QEQSSQS
+1767 QEQTSQPTEAGIS
-1774 MEPGST
+1774 

-1805 GIQKWNSKLNSRGSK
+1805 GIQKWNSKLTSQNLK
-1820 PPFSRCHVHD
+1820 APFSRCHVHD
-1830 FILLNVDLT
+1830 FILLNIDLT
-1839 QNVQYDLNR
+1839 QNVQYDFNR

-1866 ICRFNNFSLMKKHI
+1866 ICRFNNFSLMKKHV
-1880 QVGGQKDFA
+1880 QVGGQRDF
-1889 IKPKIMVSESVAP
+1889 IVKPKVMVSESLAP
-1902 IIPLQYVCAPDSE
+1902 ILPLQYVCAPDSE

-1932 HATYKLFPKAIHN
+1932 HASYKLFPKAIHN
-1945 FKNPVL
+1945 FKCPVL
-1951 AIDCYLNIGPE
+1951 AIDCYLNIGQE
-1962 VAICYVS
+1962 VAVCYVS
-1969 SRPHSIN
+1969 SRPHSSN
-1976 VNCEGVYFSGL
+1976 VSCEGVFFSGL

-2027 RLELEDE
+2027 RLELEDQ

-2047 CIDDKPLYFLTG
+2047 SSDDKPLYFLTG
-2059 RHI
+2059 RHV

>member
-1 MRNPAGAS
+1 
-9 SLISFSVIWDWKLR
+9 
-23 EGSSDEDS
+23 
-31 LAEVFDD
+31 
-38 RTALVPYFTGC
+38 
-49 LRTLNDLDN
+49 
-58 VAAGYPKLLATTLN
+58 
-72 HECISKRLKEYKKI
+72 

-110 SLRCSSVVPRPI
+110 SLRCNSVVPRPI
-122 FSQLYLDPDQPPFL
+122 FSQLYLDPDQHPFSST
-136 PEDVKP
+136 DVKP
-142 KVEELDKELVHRY
+142 KVEDLDKDLVHRY

-161 DFSNNQTVNEM
+161 DFSNNLTVNEM
-172 EDEEEDEDMSDS
+172 EDDEDDEEMSDS
-184 SSPPIP
+184 NSPPIP

-208 AGKDLRLISLCVEQI
+208 AGKDLRLVSLCMEQI

-319 CWKAASLPE
+319 CWKE
-328 CRSRQSSAASH
+328 CRSRQSSATCH
-339 SAKPNSSVSPS
+339 SIKPNSSVSS
-350 TAPESGR
+350 TVTPENGTT
-357 ANGYKSG
+357 NGYKSG
-364 FTQTD
+364 FIQTD
-369 SSVFSPAKSSSAV
+369 SPVLSPANSAI
-382 NISGTQDLS
+382 NLSGAQDLT
-391 RNKNIVKPLALSVQ
+391 RNKNVVKPLALSLPV
-405 LVGKTFATAPL
+405 VGKTSAA
-416 TLRNCDV
+416 DA
-423 ANGNSSGG
+423 ANGNTSHGG
-431 RNNVLSSTFSR
+431 KSSTSSSTPARPGNFSFSPR
-442 PMPHS
+442 
-447 TSPSPACFSVDQAS
+447 TSYASGDQAT
-461 MSSSGPP
+461 MFFSGPP

-474 WSPGSPVPPPGLV
+474 WYPGSPVPQPGLV
-487 VPVPTI
+487 VPAPTV
-493 RPLTRTE
+493 RPLSRTE
-500 PLLSVPVPQ
+500 SLLSAPVPKT
-509 SMLTGILQPQP
+509 SLTGILQPRP

-533 LNNSGIRPV
+533 LSNSGVRPV

-580 DLLGLTGGQLLS
+580 EQLGLTGSQLLS

-628 FTLRERS
+628 FTLRERA
-635 LQMSGQCISV
+635 LQMGAQCAPV

-650 PWLARLITSV
+650 PWLARLIASV

-667 VVTQNSLA
+667 IVTQNSLA

-683 SLNEMKHQQRLPDYV
+683 TLSEIRHYQRLPDYV

-703 SKNRGNE
+703 SKIRGNE
-710 FCVVVLGQYQSRA
+710 FCVVVLGQHQSRA
-723 LAEGMLT
+723 LAESMLT

-752 HFKNTSLGDD
+752 HFKTTSLGDD

-768 KMQQQ
+768 KMQQR
-773 RGDNVVIPFNGD
+773 RGDSVVTPFNGGLNEY
-785 VSECVSSQEAA
+785 VSTQEAA
-796 TMVSAQDSDLDIA
+796 AMIPKQNLDLDNE

-828 CAIADSGNQSLDL
+828 CAIADSGSQSLDL
-841 GHFSKVDFIVIV
+841 GHFSKVDFIIIV

-874 DLGLEENGTAYQRA
+874 DLGLEEDGTAYQRA
-888 EKYVVRLDNEIQTKF
+888 EKYVVRLDNEIQAKF
-903 EVFMRRVKQNP
+903 EVFMRKVKQNP
-914 YTLFVLVHDNAH
+914 YTLFVLVHDNCH
-926 IDLTSAISSSLS
+926 VELTSVISGSLS

-951 NCREVTEAFNL
+951 NCREVLEAFNL

-972 ALQTQQSRISSSNE
+972 TLQTQQSRISSSNE
-986 VHWIQFDN
+986 VHWVQLDSTED
-994 MEEMGSE
+994 MSCE

-1021 PLLRCDENFEKMVN
+1021 PLLRCDETFEKMVN

-1046 MVIRCYLLIQQYSEA
+1046 MVVRCYLLIQQYSEA

-1085 LITAPGKNRN
+1085 LITSPGKNKN
-1095 GCGHMLIIRVPS
+1095 GRGHMVIIRVPS
-1107 VQLAMLAR
+1107 VQLAMLAK

-1130 FEILLGNPASEFTV
+1130 FEIILGNPASEVSV
-1144 AKHFVTRLK
+1144 ASHFVARLK
-1153 AWRGN
+1153 TWRGN
-1158 EQEDWVPRTYQDL
+1158 EPEEWVPRTYQDL
-1171 EGLPCIVILTGKD
+1171 DGLPCIVILTGKD
-1184 TLGETFPRSLK
+1184 PLGETFPRSLK

-1217 LACCYVSKGAIRGSI
+1217 LACCYVSKEVIRGST
-1232 VALDLSEKEHEK
+1232 VALDLSGKEQERVTL
-1244 ANISENDSDELLIDL
+1244 SENDSDELLIDL

-1274 SIAEN
+1274 SIMEN
-1279 GVSSSSAV
+1279 GVSSSSTA
-1287 DKSQKQPVSLNFQNV
+1287 DKSQKQPLTPSFQSPANSMGLEEGVST
-1302 AVSSVDEGTY
+1302 GTVG
-1312 PRSTAGE
+1312 AGE

-1325 DSLGNQMASSTTSK
+1325 DSLGPQMASSTTSK
-1339 LSSSSVA
+1339 PSSSSSSSSSDPWAGRPVQGC
-1346 RTFRWPSQSVKEC
+1346 RG
-1359 KTLHAALPRIVI
+1359 LHAALPPVVI
-1371 MSKAAYCLLGS
+1371 LSKAAYNLLGS
-1382 QKSGHLPSSSSLLPH
+1382 QRGSKVPSSSSLLPH
-1397 ADVSWLSSL
+1397 ADVAWVSSL
-1406 RPLLPK
+1406 RPLLHK
-1412 DMNGEEQSLYYRQ
+1412 DMSSEEQSLYYRQ
-1425 WTTAR
+1425 WTSAR
-1430 QHHVDYNN
+1430 QHHADYSN
-1438 QSESAGLRSFHPRRL
+1438 QPDPSSGTQVYHPRRL

-1489 EEINANSTESSEITQ
+1489 GEINTDHSEGDEVSQ
-1504 SSNDHWPDVEIFSKI
+1504 SEGEPWPDIESFSKMP
-1519 TFDLSVHDT
+1519 FDISVHDA
-1528 KYGSMSPVYTEQLS
+1528 KYSLMSLVYTEKLAGL
-1542 RVKQEA
+1542 KQEA
-1548 SKETKVEEPR
+1548 ITESKAEEPR
-1558 KRETVSMMLTKYSA
+1558 QRETVSMMLTKYAA

-1580 QCHQYMDI
+1580 QCHLYMDF
-1588 NPAAQ
+1588 ASTAQ
-1593 MTDSTLHAFTFS
+1593 MPDSTLHAFTFS

-1613 QLHFIIPKSKEN
+1613 QLYFIIPKSKESY
-1625 HFVFSKQGKHL
+1625 FVFSKQGNHL

-1644 SDKQNLNA
+1644 SDKNLNA

-1669 LNLYHAMEGISHL
+1669 LNLFHAMEGISHL

-1740 LGVKRQCVWPFIV
+1740 LGIKRQCVWPFIV

-1767 QEQSSQS
+1767 QEQSSQPIEAGVS
-1774 MEPGST
+1774 

-1795 TPKIV
+1795 TPKII

-1805 GIQKWNSKLNSRGSK
+1805 GIQKWSSKLTSQSLK
-1820 PPFSRCHVHD
+1820 APFSRRHVHD
-1830 FILLNVDLT
+1830 FILLNIDLT
-1839 QNVQYDLNR
+1839 QNVQYDFNR
-1848 YFCEDVDFNLRTN
+1848 YFCEDIDFNLRTN

-1880 QVGGQKDFA
+1880 QVGGQRDFI
-1889 IKPKIMVSESVAP
+1889 IKPKIMVSESLAP
-1902 IIPLQYVCAPDSE
+1902 ILPLQYVCAPDSE

-1932 HATYKLFPKAIHN
+1932 HASHKLFPKAIRN
-1945 FKNPVL
+1945 FKSPVL
-1951 AIDCYLNIGPE
+1951 AVDCYLNFGPE
-1962 VAICYVS
+1962 VAICYIS

-1976 VNCEGVYFSGL
+1976 VNCEGVFFSGL

-2047 CIDDKPLYFLTG
+2047 SSDDKPLYFLTG
-2059 RHI
+2059 RHV